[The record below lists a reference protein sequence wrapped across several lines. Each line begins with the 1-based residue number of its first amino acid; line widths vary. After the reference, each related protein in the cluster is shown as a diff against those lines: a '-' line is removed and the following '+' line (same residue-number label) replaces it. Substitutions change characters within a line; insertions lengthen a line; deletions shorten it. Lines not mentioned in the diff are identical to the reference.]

1 MNRIL
6 TLVATAAF
14 ALSFASCSDT
24 INDEKASSNGLPKH
38 ELTVNVGSPETR
50 SLKVDN
56 NKVVSYWEDGENFL
70 VYQVTNP
77 DTRLTSYSFLNPS
90 GLPSGAKSA
99 RLRGEIEGALAKG
112 QELAF
117 LYPGSALQT
126 NMQGSVRSMQRS
138 EDTDV
143 YKIIEPMELE
153 DGEYVP
159 SKKPSLR
166 LGVNISQ
173 QEGTLTSLGK
183 LYDLQYGRAAVT
195 DLKDGKATAT
205 VNSMSRKVAIW
216 AISFKDKDAN
226 ALFTNIDYVAILGV
240 KPTGQLDLKTGNW
253 VDNGQEGTGTV
264 TLAKKDGSKMNGSNT
279 FYAAIIP
286 GTYTDVTVMVAA
298 NNKYYIAKV
307 KNGKQFKEG
316 EIYTNK
322 SVPVSAKETDKP
334 YVEVAG
340 VQWAKGNFIHYKDK
354 ATNQEYWGI
363 APAQWWIS
371 RYADIEQRNG
381 VSVVG
386 SQFFKDGYED
396 NVNDIDLF
404 RYGAIKEALNLTSDN
419 GKSMWGNKS
428 LAQKLYTGV
437 LPGAAETTNKAQAVT
452 GDIVWYYTSEKH
464 NKYRMPSKTELASLL
479 DVNSWAAYC
488 YTDKGNKVYGMYFCD
503 VKPGKTA
510 VKATKL
516 NFKKSFYNLPDVTQE
531 VRLGHGLFLPLNGS
545 RAMAAGLRQ
554 YVRYRDLT
562 SRRLVAP
569 YSLYMA
575 ADMSGT
581 LLENMELVMGDSFR
595 MQHSNMTQGK
605 TIRPVFVSTD
615 KQKDTFAPFEGI
627 R

>member
-24 INDEKASSNGLPKH
+24 INDEKASNNGLPKH

-50 SLKVDN
+50 SLKVAN

-70 VYQVTNP
+70 VYQVTKP
-77 DTRLTSYSFLNPS
+77 DTRLTEYSYLSPL
-90 GLPSGAKSA
+90 GLSGAVKSA
-99 RLRGEIEGALAKG
+99 RLRGEISGNLAKG

-117 LYPGSALQT
+117 LYPGDALKT
-126 NMQGSVRSMQRS
+126 NMQGSVRSSVRS

-173 QEGTLTSLGK
+173 QEGTLESLGK

-195 DLKDGKATAT
+195 ELKDGKATAT

-226 ALFTNIDYVAILGV
+226 ALFTNIDYVAVIGV

-253 VDNGQEGTGTV
+253 IDNGQEGTGTV
-264 TLAKKDGSKMNGSNT
+264 TLAKKDGSKMNGSDT
-279 FYAAIIP
+279 FYAAILP

-334 YVEVAG
+334 YVSVAG

-371 RYADIEQRNG
+371 RYADIEQRDG
-381 VSVVG
+381 ASVVG
-386 SQFFKDGYED
+386 SQFFKDGYKD
-396 NVNDIDLF
+396 SADDLDLF
-404 RYGAIKEALNLTSDN
+404 RYGSIQTALDLATDK
-419 GKSMWGNKS
+419 GKSLGTNKS
-428 LAQKLYTGV
+428 LIQKWYTSDGI
-437 LPGAAETTNKAQAVT
+437 LAGETTNRNQANA
-452 GDIVWYYTSEKH
+452 GDIVWYHTSVKH
-464 NKYRMPSKTELASLL
+464 NKYRMPSKTELAGLL

-503 VKPGKTA
+503 PKPGQPV
-510 VKATKL
+510 VKASKL
-516 NFKKSFYNLPDVTQE
+516 NFKKSLYNLPDVTHE
-531 VRLGHGLFLPLNGS
+531 VRLGHGLFLPLNGN
-545 RAMAAGLRQ
+545 RGMAAGLRDK
-554 YVRYRDLT
+554 VRFRDLT
-562 SRRLVAP
+562 SRRGIAP
-569 YSLYMA
+569 YSLYMSG
-575 ADMSGT
+575 DMGA
-581 LLENMELVMGDSFR
+581 LLTNWELVMGDSFQ
-595 MQHSNMTQGK
+595 MQATNFTQGK

>member
-24 INDEKASSNGLPKH
+24 INDEKASNNGLPKH

-50 SLKVDN
+50 SLKLDN
-56 NKVVSYWEDGENFL
+56 NKAVSYWEDGENFL

-77 DTRLTSYSFLNPS
+77 DTRLTSYSFLSPS

-99 RLRGEIEGALAKG
+99 RLRGDISGNLAKG

-117 LYPGSALQT
+117 LYPGIALQT

-138 EDTDV
+138 EDTEV
-143 YKIIEPMELE
+143 YKIIEPMEK
-153 DGEYVP
+153 DGDEYVP

-173 QEGTLTSLGK
+173 QEGTLESLGK

-195 DLKDGKATAT
+195 ELKDGKATAT
-205 VNSMSRKVAIW
+205 VNKMSRKVAIW
-216 AISFKDKDAN
+216 AISFKNKDDN
-226 ALFTNIDYVAILGV
+226 SLFTNIDYVAVVGV

-253 VDNGQEGTGTV
+253 VDNGHEGTGTV
-264 TLAKKDGSKMNGSNT
+264 TLAKKDGSKMNGSDT
-279 FYAAIIP
+279 FYAAILP

-334 YVEVAG
+334 YVTVAN

-354 ATNQEYWGI
+354 ATNKEYWGI

-371 RYADIEQRNG
+371 RYADIEQRDG
-381 VSVVG
+381 ALVVG
-386 SQFFKDGYED
+386 SQFFKDGYKD
-396 NVNDIDLF
+396 SADDLDLF
-404 RYGAIKEALNLTSDN
+404 RYGSIQTALDLATDK
-419 GKSMWGNKS
+419 GKSLGPNKS
-428 LAQKLYTGV
+428 LIQKWYTGDR
-437 LPGAAETTNKAQAVT
+437 LLAGETTNRSQANA

-464 NKYRMPSKTELASLL
+464 NKYRMPKKEELEGLL
-479 DVNSWAAYC
+479 NVNSWAAYC
-488 YTDKGNKVYGMYFCD
+488 YTDKGNKVYGMYFTD
-503 VKPGKTA
+503 VKPGQPV

-516 NFKKSFYNLPDVTQE
+516 NFKKSLYNLPDVTHE
-531 VRLGHGLFLPLNGS
+531 VRLGHGLFLPLNGN
-545 RAMAAGLRQ
+545 RGMAAGLRDK
-554 YVRYRDLT
+554 VRFRDLT
-562 SRRLVAP
+562 SRRGIAP
-569 YSLYMA
+569 YSLYM
-575 ADMSGT
+575 SGEMGA
-581 LLENMELVMGDSFR
+581 LLTNWELVMGDSFR
-595 MQHSNMTQGK
+595 MQATNFTQGK

>member
-24 INDEKASSNGLPKH
+24 INDEKASNNGLPKH

-50 SLKVDN
+50 SLKVAN

-77 DTRLTSYSFLNPS
+77 DTRLTEYSYLSPL
-90 GLPSGAKSA
+90 GLSGAVKSA
-99 RLRGEIEGALAKG
+99 RLRGEISGNLAKG

-117 LYPGSALQT
+117 LYPGNALKT
-126 NMQGSVRSMQRS
+126 NMQGSVRSSVRS

-173 QEGTLTSLGK
+173 QEGTLESLGK

-195 DLKDGKATAT
+195 ELKDGKATAT

-226 ALFTNIDYVAILGV
+226 ALFTNIDYVAVIGV

-253 VDNGQEGTGTV
+253 IDNGQEGTGTV
-264 TLAKKDGSKMNGSNT
+264 TLAKKDGSKMNGSDT

-307 KNGKQFKEG
+307 KNGKEFKEG

-340 VQWAKGNFIHYKDK
+340 VKWAKGNFIHYKDK
-354 ATNQEYWGI
+354 ATNKEYWGV

-371 RYADIEQRNG
+371 RYADQGQGDNG
-381 VSVVG
+381 TVIG
-386 SQFFKDGYED
+386 SQFFKENYKDD
-396 NVNDIDLF
+396 VNDIDLF
-404 RYGAIKEALNLTSDN
+404 RYGAIKEALNLTSDK
-419 GKSMWGNKS
+419 GKSMPTNKG
-428 LAQKLYTGV
+428 LVQKWYKGDGML
-437 LPGAAETTNKAQAVT
+437 AAETTDRSQAVT
-452 GDIVWYYTSEKH
+452 GDIVWYYTYNNH
-464 NKYRMPSKTELASLL
+464 NKYRMPQKSELAGLL
-479 DVNSWAAYC
+479 NVNSWAAYC

-503 VKPGKTA
+503 PKPGQPV
-510 VKATKL
+510 VKASKL
-516 NFKKSFYNLPDVTQE
+516 NFKKSLYNLPDVTHE
-531 VRLGHGLFLPLNGS
+531 VRLGHGLFLPLNGN
-545 RAMAAGLRQ
+545 RGMAAGLRDK
-554 YVRYRDLT
+554 VRFRDLT
-562 SRRLVAP
+562 SRRGIAP
-569 YSLYMA
+569 YSLYMSG
-575 ADMSGT
+575 DMGA
-581 LLENMELVMGDSFR
+581 LLTNWELVMGDSFQ
-595 MQHSNMTQGK
+595 MQATNFTQGK

>member
-24 INDEKASSNGLPKH
+24 INDEKASNNGLPKY

-50 SLKVDN
+50 SLKVEN

-77 DTRLTSYSFLNPS
+77 DTRLTSYSFLSPS
-90 GLPSGAKSA
+90 GLPSGAKNA
-99 RLRGEIEGALAKG
+99 RLKGEISGDLVKG

-117 LYPGSALQT
+117 LYPGNALQT

-143 YKIIEPMELE
+143 YKIIEPMEK
-153 DGEYVP
+153 DGDEYVP

-173 QEGTLTSLGK
+173 QEGTLESLGK

-195 DLKDGKATAT
+195 ELKDGKATAT
-205 VNSMSRKVAIW
+205 VNKMNRKVAIW
-216 AISFKDKDAN
+216 AISFKNKDAN
-226 ALFTNIDYVAILGV
+226 ALFTNIDYVAVVGV

-264 TLAKKDGSKMNGSNT
+264 TLAKKDGSKMNGSDT

-307 KNGKQFKEG
+307 KNGKEFKEG

-340 VQWAKGNFIHYKDK
+340 VKWAKGNFIHYKDK
-354 ATNQEYWGI
+354 ATNKEYWGI

-371 RYADIEQRNG
+371 RYADIEQRDG
-381 VSVVG
+381 ASVVG
-386 SQFFKDGYED
+386 SQFFKEGYTD
-396 NVNDIDLF
+396 NVNDLDLF
-404 RYGAIKEALNLTSDN
+404 RYGAIKEALNLTSAS
-419 GKSMWGNKS
+419 GKSTPLNNTLTQKWFKGENLTAAEVSNKS
-428 LAQKLYTGV
+428 
-437 LPGAAETTNKAQAVT
+437 QAVA
-452 GDIVWYYTSEKH
+452 GDIVWYYTSENH
-464 NKYRMPSKTELASLL
+464 NKYRMPSRTDLAGLL
-479 DVNSWAAYC
+479 NVNSWAAYC

-531 VRLGHGLFLPLNGS
+531 VRLGHGLFLPLTGN
-545 RAMAAGLRQ
+545 RAMVAGGRDK
-554 YVRYRDLT
+554 VRFRDLT
-562 SRRLVAP
+562 ARRLVSP

-575 ADMSGT
+575 GDIKG
-581 LLENMELVMGDSFR
+581 LLNNWELVMGDSFG
-595 MQHSNMTQGK
+595 MQASNISQGK
-605 TIRPVFVSTD
+605 TIRPVLVSTD
-615 KQKDTFAPFEGI
+615 NQKDTFAPFEGI

>member
-24 INDEKASSNGLPKH
+24 INDEKVSSNGLPKY

-50 SLKVDN
+50 SLKVEN
-56 NKVVSYWEDGENFL
+56 NKVVSYWENGENFL
-70 VYQVTNP
+70 VYQVTSP
-77 DTRLTSYSFLNPS
+77 DTRLTEYSYLSPS
-90 GLPSGAKSA
+90 GLSGAVKSA
-99 RLRGEIEGALAKG
+99 RLRGEISGNLAKG

-117 LYPGSALQT
+117 LYPGNALKT
-126 NMQGSVRSMQRS
+126 NMQGSVRSSVRS

-173 QEGTLTSLGK
+173 QEGTLESLGK

-195 DLKDGKATAT
+195 EMTNGKATAT

-216 AISFKDKDAN
+216 AISFKNKDNN

-264 TLAKKDGSKMNGSNT
+264 TLAKKDGSKMNGSDT

-307 KNGKQFKEG
+307 KNGKEFKEG

-371 RYADIEQRNG
+371 RYADQGEGDKGTVI
-381 VSVVG
+381 G
-386 SQFFKDGYED
+386 SQFFKDGYTD
-396 NVNDIDLF
+396 DVNDIDLF
-404 RYGAIKEALNLTSDN
+404 RFGAIEEALNLNSDK
-419 GKSMWGNKS
+419 GKSLWTNGSMV
-428 LAQKLYTGV
+428 QKLYKGDG
-437 LPGAAETTNKAQAVT
+437 PAAAQTTNKAQAVA
-452 GDIVWYYTSEKH
+452 GYIVCYYTS
-464 NKYRMPSKTELASLL
+464 
-479 DVNSWAAYC
+479 
-488 YTDKGNKVYGMYFCD
+488 
-503 VKPGKTA
+503 
-510 VKATKL
+510 
-516 NFKKSFYNLPDVTQE
+516 
-531 VRLGHGLFLPLNGS
+531 
-545 RAMAAGLRQ
+545 
-554 YVRYRDLT
+554 
-562 SRRLVAP
+562 
-569 YSLYMA
+569 
-575 ADMSGT
+575 
-581 LLENMELVMGDSFR
+581 
-595 MQHSNMTQGK
+595 
-605 TIRPVFVSTD
+605 
-615 KQKDTFAPFEGI
+615 
-627 R
+627 

>member
-24 INDEKASSNGLPKH
+24 INDEKASSNGLPKY

-50 SLKVDN
+50 SLKVEN
-56 NKVVSYWEDGENFL
+56 NKVVSYWENGENFL
-70 VYQVTNP
+70 VYQVTSP
-77 DTRLTSYSFLNPS
+77 DTRLTEYSYLSPL
-90 GLPSGAKSA
+90 GLSGAVKSA
-99 RLRGEIEGALAKG
+99 RLRGEISGSLAKG

-117 LYPGSALQT
+117 LYPGNALKT
-126 NMQGSVRSMQRS
+126 NMQGSVRSSVRS

-143 YKIIEPMELE
+143 YKIIEPMEK
-153 DGEYVP
+153 DGDEYVP

-166 LGVNISQ
+166 LGVNVSQ
-173 QEGTLTSLGK
+173 QEGTLESLGK

-195 DLKDGKATAT
+195 EMTNGKATAT

-216 AISFKDKDAN
+216 AISFKNKDNN

-264 TLAKKDGSKMNGSNT
+264 TLAKKDGSKMNGSDT

-307 KNGKQFKEG
+307 KNGKEFKEG

-340 VQWAKGNFIHYKDK
+340 VKWAKGNFIHYKDK
-354 ATNQEYWGI
+354 ATNKEYWGV

-371 RYADIEQRNG
+371 RYADQGQGDNG
-381 VSVVG
+381 TVIG
-386 SQFFKDGYED
+386 SQFFKENYKDD
-396 NVNDIDLF
+396 VNDIDLF
-404 RYGAIKEALNLTSDN
+404 RYGAIKEALNLTSDK
-419 GKSMWGNKS
+419 GKSMPTNKG
-428 LAQKLYTGV
+428 LVQKWYKGDGML
-437 LPGAAETTNKAQAVT
+437 AAETTDRSQAVT
-452 GDIVWYYTSEKH
+452 GDIVWYYTYNNH
-464 NKYRMPSKTELASLL
+464 NKYRMPQKSELAGLL
-479 DVNSWAAYC
+479 NVNSWAAYC

-503 VKPGKTA
+503 PKPGQTA

-531 VRLGHGLFLPLNGS
+531 VRLGHGLFLPLNGN
-545 RAMAAGLRQ
+545 RAIASDK
-554 YVRYRDLT
+554 VRFRDLG
-562 SRRLVAP
+562 SRRLISP
-569 YSLYMA
+569 YSLYV
-575 ADMSGT
+575 SGDIGA
-581 LLENMELVMGDSFR
+581 LLQTWELVMGDSFR
-595 MQHSNMTQGK
+595 MQTTQHSQAK

-615 KQKDTFAPFEGI
+615 NQKDTFAPFDGI

>member
-24 INDEKASSNGLPKH
+24 INDEKASNNGLPKH

-50 SLKVDN
+50 SLKVAN

-77 DTRLTSYSFLNPS
+77 DTRLTEYSYLSPL
-90 GLPSGAKSA
+90 GLSGAVKSA
-99 RLRGEIEGALAKG
+99 RLRGEISGNLAKG

-117 LYPGSALQT
+117 LYPGNALKT
-126 NMQGSVRSMQRS
+126 NMQGSVRSSVRS

-173 QEGTLTSLGK
+173 QEGTLESLGK

-195 DLKDGKATAT
+195 ELKDGKATAT

-226 ALFTNIDYVAILGV
+226 ALFTNIDYVAVIGV

-253 VDNGQEGTGTV
+253 IDNGQEGTGTV
-264 TLAKKDGSKMNGSNT
+264 TLAKKDGSKMNGSDT

-334 YVEVAG
+334 YVSVAG

-354 ATNQEYWGI
+354 ATNKEYWGI

-371 RYADIEQRNG
+371 RYADIEQRDG
-381 VSVVG
+381 ASVVG
-386 SQFFKDGYED
+386 SQFFKDGYKD
-396 NVNDIDLF
+396 SADDLDLF
-404 RYGAIKEALNLTSDN
+404 RYGSIQTALDLATDK
-419 GKSMWGNKS
+419 GKSLGTNKS
-428 LAQKLYTGV
+428 LIQKWYTSDGI
-437 LPGAAETTNKAQAVT
+437 LAGETTNRNQANA
-452 GDIVWYYTSEKH
+452 GDIVWYHTSVKH
-464 NKYRMPSKTELASLL
+464 NKYRMPSKTELAGLL

-503 VKPGKTA
+503 PKPGQPV
-510 VKATKL
+510 VKASKL
-516 NFKKSFYNLPDVTQE
+516 NFKKSLYNLPDVTHE
-531 VRLGHGLFLPLNGS
+531 VRLGHGLFLPLNGN
-545 RAMAAGLRQ
+545 RGMAAGLRDK
-554 YVRYRDLT
+554 VRFRDLT
-562 SRRLVAP
+562 SRRGIAP
-569 YSLYMA
+569 YSLYMSG
-575 ADMSGT
+575 DMGA
-581 LLENMELVMGDSFR
+581 LLTNWELVMGDSFQ
-595 MQHSNMTQGK
+595 MQATNFTQGK

-615 KQKDTFAPFEGI
+615 NQKDTFAPFDGI

>member
-24 INDEKASSNGLPKH
+24 INDEKASNNGLPKH

-50 SLKVDN
+50 SLKVAN

-77 DTRLTSYSFLNPS
+77 DTRLTEYSYLSPL
-90 GLPSGAKSA
+90 GLSGAVKNA
-99 RLRGEIEGALAKG
+99 RLRGEISGNLAKG

-117 LYPGSALQT
+117 LYPGNALKT
-126 NMQGSVRSMQRS
+126 NMQGSVRSSVRS

-173 QEGTLTSLGK
+173 QEGTLESLGK

-195 DLKDGKATAT
+195 ELKDGKATAT

-226 ALFTNIDYVAILGV
+226 ALFTNIDYVAVIGV

-253 VDNGQEGTGTV
+253 IDNGQEGTGTV
-264 TLAKKDGSKMNGSNT
+264 TLAKKDGSKMNGSDT

-334 YVEVAG
+334 YVSVAG

-354 ATNQEYWGI
+354 ATNKEYWGI

-371 RYADIEQRNG
+371 RYADIEQRDG
-381 VSVVG
+381 ASVVG
-386 SQFFKDGYED
+386 SQFFKDGYKD
-396 NVNDIDLF
+396 SADDLDLF
-404 RYGAIKEALNLTSDN
+404 RYGSIQTALDLATDK
-419 GKSMWGNKS
+419 GKSLGTNKS
-428 LAQKLYTGV
+428 LIQKWYTSDGI
-437 LPGAAETTNKAQAVT
+437 LAGETTNRNQANA
-452 GDIVWYYTSEKH
+452 GDIVWYHTSVKH
-464 NKYRMPSKTELASLL
+464 NKYRMPSKTELAGLL

-503 VKPGKTA
+503 PKPGQPV
-510 VKATKL
+510 VKASKL
-516 NFKKSFYNLPDVTQE
+516 NFKKSLYNLPDVTHE
-531 VRLGHGLFLPLNGS
+531 VRLGHGLFLPLNGN
-545 RAMAAGLRQ
+545 RGMAAGLRDK
-554 YVRYRDLT
+554 VRFRDLT
-562 SRRLVAP
+562 SRRGIAP
-569 YSLYMA
+569 YSLYMSG
-575 ADMSGT
+575 DMGA
-581 LLENMELVMGDSFR
+581 LLTNWELVMGDSFQ
-595 MQHSNMTQGK
+595 MQATNFTQGK

>member
-24 INDEKASSNGLPKH
+24 INDEKVSSNGLPKY

-50 SLKVDN
+50 SLKVEN
-56 NKVVSYWEDGENFL
+56 NKVVSYWENGENFL
-70 VYQVTNP
+70 VYQVTSP
-77 DTRLTSYSFLNPS
+77 DTRLTEYSYLSPS
-90 GLPSGAKSA
+90 GLSGAVKSA
-99 RLRGEIEGALAKG
+99 RLRGEISGNLAKG

-117 LYPGSALQT
+117 LYPGNALKT
-126 NMQGSVRSMQRS
+126 NMQGSVRSSVRS

-173 QEGTLTSLGK
+173 QEGTLESLGK

-195 DLKDGKATAT
+195 EMTNGKATAT

-216 AISFKDKDAN
+216 AISFKNKDNN

-264 TLAKKDGSKMNGSNT
+264 TLAKKDGSKMNGSDT

-307 KNGKQFKEG
+307 KNGKEFKEG

-322 SVPVSAKETDKP
+322 SVPVSAEETDKP

-371 RYADIEQRNG
+371 RYADKEQRDG
-381 VSVVG
+381 VPVVG
-386 SQFFKDGYED
+386 SQFFKDGYTD
-396 NVNDIDLF
+396 NVNDVDLF
-404 RYGAIKEALNLTSDN
+404 RYGAITEALNLTSDK
-419 GKSMWGNKS
+419 GKSMRTNKG
-428 LAQKLYTGV
+428 LVQKWYEGD
-437 LPGAAETTNKAQAVT
+437 GMYAAETTNKAQAVA
-452 GDIVWYYTSEKH
+452 GDIVWYYTYNNH
-464 NKYRMPSKTELASLL
+464 NKYRMPQKSELAGLL

-503 VKPGKTA
+503 PKPGQPV

-545 RAMAAGLRQ
+545 RAMAVGLRDK
-554 YVRYRDLT
+554 VRYRDLT
-562 SRRLVAP
+562 SHRVVSP
-569 YSLYMA
+569 YSLYMSG
-575 ADMSGT
+575 DVGT
-581 LLENMELVMGDSFR
+581 LLNNWELVMGDSFG
-595 MQHSNMTQGK
+595 MQLSNITQGK

-615 KQKDTFAPFEGI
+615 NQKDTFAPFNGI

>member
-24 INDEKASSNGLPKH
+24 INDEKVSSNGLPKY

-50 SLKVDN
+50 SLKVEN
-56 NKVVSYWEDGENFL
+56 NKVVSYWENGENFL
-70 VYQVTNP
+70 VYQVTSP
-77 DTRLTSYSFLNPS
+77 DTRLTEYSYLSPS
-90 GLPSGAKSA
+90 GLSGAVKSA
-99 RLRGEIEGALAKG
+99 RLRGEISGNLAKG

-117 LYPGSALQT
+117 LYPGNALKT
-126 NMQGSVRSMQRS
+126 NMQGSVRSSVRS

-173 QEGTLTSLGK
+173 QEGTLESLGK

-195 DLKDGKATAT
+195 EMTNGKATAT

-216 AISFKDKDAN
+216 AISFKNKDNN

-264 TLAKKDGSKMNGSNT
+264 TLAKKDGSKMNGSDT

-307 KNGKQFKEG
+307 KNGKEFKEG

-340 VQWAKGNFIHYKDK
+340 VKWAKGNFIHYKDK
-354 ATNQEYWGI
+354 ATNKEYWGV

-371 RYADIEQRNG
+371 RYADQGQGDNG
-381 VSVVG
+381 TVIG
-386 SQFFKDGYED
+386 SQFFKENYKDD
-396 NVNDIDLF
+396 VNDIDLF
-404 RYGAIKEALNLTSDN
+404 RYGAIKEALNLTSDK
-419 GKSMWGNKS
+419 GKSMPTNKG
-428 LAQKLYTGV
+428 LVQKWYKGDGML
-437 LPGAAETTNKAQAVT
+437 AAETTDRSQAVT

-464 NKYRMPSKTELASLL
+464 NKYRMPQKSKLAGLL
-479 DVNSWAAYC
+479 NVNSWAAYC

-503 VKPGKTA
+503 PKPGQTA

-531 VRLGHGLFLPLNGS
+531 VRLGHGLFLPLNGN
-545 RAMAAGLRQ
+545 RAIASDK
-554 YVRYRDLT
+554 VRFRDLG
-562 SRRLVAP
+562 SRRLISP
-569 YSLYMA
+569 YSLYV
-575 ADMSGT
+575 SGDIGA
-581 LLENMELVMGDSFR
+581 LLQTWELVMGDSFR
-595 MQHSNMTQGK
+595 MQTTQHSQGK

-615 KQKDTFAPFEGI
+615 NQKDTFAPFDGI

>member
-24 INDEKASSNGLPKH
+24 INDEKVSSNGLPKY
-38 ELTVNVGSPETR
+38 ELTVNVGSPATR
-50 SLKVDN
+50 SLKVEN
-56 NKVVSYWEDGENFL
+56 NKVVSYWENGENFL
-70 VYQVTNP
+70 VYQVTSP
-77 DTRLTSYSFLNPS
+77 DTRLTEYSYLSPS
-90 GLPSGAKSA
+90 GLPSGAKNA
-99 RLRGEIEGALAKG
+99 RLKGEISGDLVKG

-117 LYPGSALQT
+117 LYPGNALKT
-126 NMQGSVRSMQRS
+126 NMQGAVRSSVRS

-166 LGVNISQ
+166 LGVNVSQ
-173 QEGTLTSLGK
+173 QEGSLESLGK

-195 DLKDGKATAT
+195 ELKDGKATAT
-205 VNSMSRKVAIW
+205 VEKMSRKVAIW

-226 ALFTNIDYVAILGV
+226 ALFGNIDYVAILGV

-264 TLAKKDGSKMNGSNT
+264 TLAQKDGSKMNGSNT

-307 KNGKQFKEG
+307 KNGKEFKEG

-386 SQFFKDGYED
+386 SQFFKDGYKD
-396 NVNDIDLF
+396 SADDLDLF
-404 RYGAIKEALNLTSDN
+404 RYGAITEALNLTSDK
-419 GKSMWGNKS
+419 GKSLGTNGSLIQKWYKS
-428 LAQKLYTGV
+428 DGILAG
-437 LPGAAETTNKAQAVT
+437 ETTNRNQANA

-464 NKYRMPSKTELASLL
+464 NKYRMPSKTELAGLL
-479 DVNSWAAYC
+479 NVNSWAAYC

-531 VRLGHGLFLPLNGS
+531 VRLGHGLFLPLNGN
-545 RAMAAGLRQ
+545 RDMTIGLRDK
-554 YVRYRDLT
+554 VRFRDLT
-562 SRRLVAP
+562 SRRLIAP
-569 YSLYMA
+569 YSLYMSG
-575 ADMSGT
+575 DMGA
-581 LLENMELVMGDSFR
+581 LLTNWELVMGDSFQ
-595 MQHSNMTQGK
+595 MQTTNYTQGK

-615 KQKDTFAPFEGI
+615 DQKDTFVPFEGI

>member
-24 INDEKASSNGLPKH
+24 INDEKVSSNGLPKY
-38 ELTVNVGSPETR
+38 ELTVNVGSPATR
-50 SLKVDN
+50 SLKVEN
-56 NKVVSYWEDGENFL
+56 NKVVSYWENGENFL
-70 VYQVTNP
+70 VYQVTSP
-77 DTRLTSYSFLNPS
+77 DTRLTEYSYLSPS
-90 GLPSGAKSA
+90 GLSGAVKSA
-99 RLRGEIEGALAKG
+99 RLRGEISGNLAKG

-117 LYPGSALQT
+117 LYPGNALKT
-126 NMQGSVRSMQRS
+126 NMQGSVRSSVRS

-173 QEGTLTSLGK
+173 QEGTLESLGK

-195 DLKDGKATAT
+195 EMTNGKATAT

-216 AISFKDKDAN
+216 AISFKNKDNN

-264 TLAKKDGSKMNGSNT
+264 TLAQKDGSKMNGSAT
-279 FYAAIIP
+279 FYAAILP
-286 GTYTDVTVMVAA
+286 GRYTDVTVMVAA

-307 KNGKQFKEG
+307 KNGKEFKEG

-340 VQWAKGNFIHYKDK
+340 VKWAKGNFIHYKDK
-354 ATNQEYWGI
+354 ATNKEYWGV

-371 RYADIEQRNG
+371 RYADQGQGDNG
-381 VSVVG
+381 TVIG
-386 SQFFKDGYED
+386 SQFFKENYKDD
-396 NVNDIDLF
+396 VNDIDLF
-404 RYGAIKEALNLTSDN
+404 RYGAIKEALNLTSDK
-419 GKSMWGNKS
+419 GKSMPTNKG
-428 LAQKLYTGV
+428 LVQKWYKGDGRL
-437 LPGAAETTNKAQAVT
+437 AAETTDRSQAVT
-452 GDIVWYYTSEKH
+452 GDIVWYYTYNNH
-464 NKYRMPSKTELASLL
+464 NKYRMPQKSELAGLL
-479 DVNSWAAYC
+479 NVNSWAAYC

-503 VKPGKTA
+503 PKPGQTA

-516 NFKKSFYNLPDVTQE
+516 NFKKSFYNLPDVTEE
-531 VRLGHGLFLPLNGS
+531 VRLGHGLFLPLNGN
-545 RAMAAGLRQ
+545 RAIASDK
-554 YVRYRDLT
+554 VRFRDLG
-562 SRRLVAP
+562 SRRLISP
-569 YSLYMA
+569 YSLYV
-575 ADMSGT
+575 SGDIGA
-581 LLENMELVMGDSFR
+581 LLQTWELVMGDSFR
-595 MQHSNMTQGK
+595 MQTTQHSQGK

-615 KQKDTFAPFEGI
+615 NQKDTFAPFDGI

>member
-24 INDEKASSNGLPKH
+24 INDEKASSNGLPKY

-50 SLKVDN
+50 SLKVEN
-56 NKVVSYWEDGENFL
+56 NKVVSYWENGENFL
-70 VYQVTNP
+70 VYQVTSP
-77 DTRLTSYSFLNPS
+77 DTRLTEYSYLSPS
-90 GLPSGAKSA
+90 GLSGAVKSA
-99 RLRGEIEGALAKG
+99 RLRGEISGNLAKG

-117 LYPGSALQT
+117 LYPGDALKT
-126 NMQGSVRSMQRS
+126 NMQGSVRSSVRS

-173 QEGTLTSLGK
+173 QEGTLESLGK

-195 DLKDGKATAT
+195 EMTNGKATAT

-216 AISFKDKDAN
+216 AISFKNKDNN

-264 TLAKKDGSKMNGSNT
+264 TLAKKDGSKMNGSDT

-354 ATNQEYWGI
+354 ATNKEYWGI

-371 RYADIEQRNG
+371 RYADIEQRDG
-381 VSVVG
+381 ASVVG
-386 SQFFKDGYED
+386 SQFFKDGYKD
-396 NVNDIDLF
+396 SADDLDLF
-404 RYGAIKEALNLTSDN
+404 RYGSIQTALDLATDK
-419 GKSMWGNKS
+419 GKSLGTNKS
-428 LAQKLYTGV
+428 LIQKWYTSDGI
-437 LPGAAETTNKAQAVT
+437 LAGETTNRNQANA
-452 GDIVWYYTSEKH
+452 GDIVWYHTSVKH
-464 NKYRMPSKTELASLL
+464 NKYRMPSKTELAGLL

-503 VKPGKTA
+503 PKPGQPV
-510 VKATKL
+510 VKASKL
-516 NFKKSFYNLPDVTQE
+516 NFKKSLYNLPDVTHE
-531 VRLGHGLFLPLNGS
+531 VRLGHGLFLPLNGN
-545 RAMAAGLRQ
+545 RGMAAGLRDK
-554 YVRYRDLT
+554 VRFRDLT
-562 SRRLVAP
+562 SRRGIAP
-569 YSLYMA
+569 YSLYMSG
-575 ADMSGT
+575 DMGA
-581 LLENMELVMGDSFR
+581 LLTNWELVMGDSFQ
-595 MQHSNMTQGK
+595 MQATNFTQGK

>member
-24 INDEKASSNGLPKH
+24 INDEKASSNGLPKY

-50 SLKVDN
+50 SLKVEN
-56 NKVVSYWEDGENFL
+56 NKVVSYWENGENFL
-70 VYQVTNP
+70 VYQVTSP
-77 DTRLTSYSFLNPS
+77 DTRLTEYSYLSPS
-90 GLPSGAKSA
+90 GLSGAVKSA
-99 RLRGEIEGALAKG
+99 RLRGEISGNLAKG

-117 LYPGSALQT
+117 LYPGNALKT
-126 NMQGSVRSMQRS
+126 NMQGSVRSSVRS

-143 YKIIEPMELE
+143 YKIIEPMEK
-153 DGEYVP
+153 DGDEYVP

-166 LGVNISQ
+166 LGVNVSQ
-173 QEGTLTSLGK
+173 QEGTLESLGK

-195 DLKDGKATAT
+195 EMTNGKATAT

-216 AISFKDKDAN
+216 AISFKNKDNN

-264 TLAKKDGSKMNGSNT
+264 TLAQKDGSKMNGSAT
-279 FYAAIIP
+279 FYAAILP

-307 KNGKQFKEG
+307 KNGKEFKEG

-340 VQWAKGNFIHYKDK
+340 VKWAKGNFIHYKDK
-354 ATNQEYWGI
+354 ATNKEYWGV

-371 RYADIEQRNG
+371 RYADQGQGDNG
-381 VSVVG
+381 TVIG
-386 SQFFKDGYED
+386 SQFFKENYKDD
-396 NVNDIDLF
+396 VNDIDLF
-404 RYGAIKEALNLTSDN
+404 RYGAIKEALNLTSDK
-419 GKSMWGNKS
+419 GKSMPTNKG
-428 LAQKLYTGV
+428 LVQKWYKGDGML
-437 LPGAAETTNKAQAVT
+437 AAETTDRSQAVT
-452 GDIVWYYTSEKH
+452 GDIVWYYTYNNH
-464 NKYRMPSKTELASLL
+464 NKYRMPQKSELAGLL
-479 DVNSWAAYC
+479 NVNSWAAYC

-503 VKPGKTA
+503 PKPGQSA

-531 VRLGHGLFLPLNGS
+531 VRLGHGLFLPLNGN
-545 RAMAAGLRQ
+545 RAIASDK
-554 YVRYRDLT
+554 VRFRDLG
-562 SRRLVAP
+562 SRRLISP
-569 YSLYMA
+569 YSLYV
-575 ADMSGT
+575 SGDIGA
-581 LLENMELVMGDSFR
+581 LLQTWELVMGDSFR
-595 MQHSNMTQGK
+595 MQTTQHSQAK

-615 KQKDTFAPFEGI
+615 NQKDTFAPFDGI

>member
-24 INDEKASSNGLPKH
+24 INDEKASNNGLPKY

-50 SLKVDN
+50 SLKLDN

-99 RLRGEIEGALAKG
+99 RLRGDISGNLAKG

-117 LYPGSALQT
+117 LYPGIALQT

-138 EDTDV
+138 EDTEV
-143 YKIIEPMELE
+143 YKIIEPMEK
-153 DGEYVP
+153 DGDEYVP

-173 QEGTLTSLGK
+173 QEGTLESLGK

-195 DLKDGKATAT
+195 ELKDGKATAT
-205 VNSMSRKVAIW
+205 VNKMSRKVAIW
-216 AISFKDKDAN
+216 AISFKNKDDN
-226 ALFTNIDYVAILGV
+226 SLFTNIDYVAVVGV
-240 KPTGQLDLKTGNW
+240 KPTGQLDLKTGDW
-253 VDNGQEGTGTV
+253 VDNGHEGTGTV

-279 FYAAIIP
+279 FYAAILP

-316 EIYTNK
+316 EIYTSK

-334 YVEVAG
+334 YVTVAN

-354 ATNQEYWGI
+354 ATNKEYWGI

-371 RYADIEQRNG
+371 RYADIEQRDG
-381 VSVVG
+381 ALVVG
-386 SQFFKDGYED
+386 SQFFKEGYKD
-396 NVNDIDLF
+396 NADDLDLF
-404 RYGAIKEALNLTSDN
+404 RYGSIQTALDLATDK
-419 GKSMWGNKS
+419 GKSLGPNKS
-428 LAQKLYTGV
+428 LIQKWYTGDR
-437 LPGAAETTNKAQAVT
+437 LLAGETTNRSQANA

-464 NKYRMPSKTELASLL
+464 NKYRMPKKEELEGLL
-479 DVNSWAAYC
+479 NVNSWAAYC
-488 YTDKGNKVYGMYFCD
+488 YTDKGNKVYGMYFTD
-503 VKPGKTA
+503 VKPGQPV

-516 NFKKSFYNLPDVTQE
+516 NFKKSLYNLPDVTHE
-531 VRLGHGLFLPLNGS
+531 VRLGHGLFLPLNGN
-545 RAMAAGLRQ
+545 RGMAAGLRDK
-554 YVRYRDLT
+554 VRFRDLT
-562 SRRLVAP
+562 SRRGIAP
-569 YSLYMA
+569 YSLYM
-575 ADMSGT
+575 SGEMGA
-581 LLENMELVMGDSFR
+581 LLTNWELVMGDSFR
-595 MQHSNMTQGK
+595 MQATNFTQGK

>member
-24 INDEKASSNGLPKH
+24 INDEKASSNGLPKY

-70 VYQVTNP
+70 VYQVTSP
-77 DTRLTSYSFLNPS
+77 DTRLTKYSYLSPS

-99 RLRGEIEGALAKG
+99 RLRGAIDGSLAKG

-117 LYPGSALQT
+117 LYPGNALQT
-126 NMQGSVRSMQRS
+126 NMQGSVRSTVRS
-138 EDTDV
+138 EDTEV
-143 YKIIEPMELE
+143 YKIIEPMEK
-153 DGEYVP
+153 DGDEYVP

-166 LGVNISQ
+166 LGVNVSQ
-173 QEGTLTSLGK
+173 QEGTLESLGK

-195 DLKDGKATAT
+195 EMTNGKATAT

-216 AISFKDKDAN
+216 AISFKNKDNN
-226 ALFTNIDYVAILGV
+226 ALFGNIDYVAILGV

-264 TLAKKDGSKMNGSNT
+264 TLAKKDGSKMNGSST

-307 KNGKQFKEG
+307 KNGKEFKEG

-334 YVEVAG
+334 YVSVAG
-340 VQWAKGNFIHYKDK
+340 VKWANGNFIHYKDK
-354 ATNQEYWGI
+354 ATHKEYWGI

-371 RYADIEQRNG
+371 RYADQGEGDNG
-381 VSVVG
+381 TVIG
-386 SQFFKDGYED
+386 SQFFKENYKDD
-396 NVNDIDLF
+396 VNDIDLF
-404 RYGAIKEALNLTSDN
+404 RFGAIKEALNLNSQS
-419 GKSMWGNKS
+419 GKSLRTNGSMVQKWYKS
-428 LAQKLYTGV
+428 DGMF
-437 LPGAAETTNKAQAVT
+437 AAETTDRSQAVA
-452 GDIVWYYTSEKH
+452 GDIVWYYTSVNH
-464 NKYRMPSKTELASLL
+464 NKYRMPSKAELASLL

-488 YTDKGNKVYGMYFCD
+488 YTDKGNKVYGMYFTD

-531 VRLGHGLFLPLNGS
+531 VRLGHGLFLPLNGNRGMGS
-545 RAMAAGLRQ
+545 DK
-554 YVRYRDLT
+554 VRFRDLG
-562 SRRLVAP
+562 SRRLISP
-569 YSLYMA
+569 YSLYV
-575 ADMSGT
+575 SGEIGG
-581 LLENMELVMGDSFR
+581 LLQTWELVMGDSFR
-595 MQHSNMTQGK
+595 MQTTQHSQGK

-615 KQKDTFAPFEGI
+615 NQKDTFAPFNGI

>member
-14 ALSFASCSDT
+14 VLSFASCSDT
-24 INDEKASSNGLPKH
+24 INDEKVSNNGLPKY

-50 SLKVDN
+50 SLKVEN
-56 NKVVSYWEDGENFL
+56 NKVVSYWENGENFL
-70 VYQVTNP
+70 VYQVTSP
-77 DTRLTSYSFLNPS
+77 DTRLTEYSYLSPS
-90 GLPSGAKSA
+90 GLSGAVKSA
-99 RLRGEIEGALAKG
+99 RLRGEISGNLAKG

-117 LYPGSALQT
+117 LYPGNALKT
-126 NMQGSVRSMQRS
+126 NMQGSVRSSVRS

-173 QEGTLTSLGK
+173 QEGTLESLGK

-195 DLKDGKATAT
+195 EMTNGKATAT

-216 AISFKDKDAN
+216 AISFKNKDNN

-264 TLAKKDGSKMNGSNT
+264 TLATKDGSKMNGSDT

-307 KNGKQFKEG
+307 KNGKEFKEG

-340 VQWAKGNFIHYKDK
+340 VKWAKGNFIHYKDK
-354 ATNQEYWGI
+354 ATNKEYWGV

-371 RYADIEQRNG
+371 RYADQGQGDNG
-381 VSVVG
+381 TVVG
-386 SQFFKDGYED
+386 SQFFKDGYTD
-396 NVNDIDLF
+396 DVNDIDLF
-404 RYGAIKEALNLTSDN
+404 RFGAIKEALNLKSDK
-419 GKSMWGNKS
+419 GKSMPTNKG
-428 LAQKLYTGV
+428 LVQKWYKGDGML
-437 LPGAAETTNKAQAVT
+437 AAETTDRSQAVT
-452 GDIVWYYTSEKH
+452 GDIVWYYTYNNH
-464 NKYRMPSKTELASLL
+464 NKYRMPQKSELAGLL
-479 DVNSWAAYC
+479 NVNSWAAYC

-503 VKPGKTA
+503 PKPGQTA

-531 VRLGHGLFLPLNGS
+531 VRLGHGLFLPLNGN
-545 RAMAAGLRQ
+545 RAIASDK
-554 YVRYRDLT
+554 VRFRDLT
-562 SRRLVAP
+562 SRRLIAP
-569 YSLYMA
+569 YSLYV
-575 ADMSGT
+575 SGDIGA
-581 LLENMELVMGDSFR
+581 LLQTWELVMGDSFR
-595 MQHSNMTQGK
+595 MQTTQHSQAK

-615 KQKDTFAPFEGI
+615 NQKDTFAPFDGI

>member
-24 INDEKASSNGLPKH
+24 INDEKASSNGLPKY

-50 SLKVDN
+50 SLKVAN

-77 DTRLTSYSFLNPS
+77 DTRLTEYSYLSPL
-90 GLPSGAKSA
+90 GLSGAVKSA
-99 RLRGEIEGALAKG
+99 RLRGEISGNLAKG

-117 LYPGSALQT
+117 LYPGNALKT
-126 NMQGSVRSMQRS
+126 NMQGSVRSSVRS

-166 LGVNISQ
+166 LGVKISQ
-173 QEGTLTSLGK
+173 QEGTLESLGK

-195 DLKDGKATAT
+195 ELKDGKATAT

-226 ALFTNIDYVAILGV
+226 ALFTNIDYVAVIGV

-253 VDNGQEGTGTV
+253 IDNGQEGTGTV
-264 TLAKKDGSKMNGSNT
+264 TLAKKDGSKMNGSDT

-334 YVEVAG
+334 YVSVAG

-354 ATNQEYWGI
+354 ATNKEYWGI

-371 RYADIEQRNG
+371 RYADIEQRDG
-381 VSVVG
+381 ASVVG
-386 SQFFKDGYED
+386 SQFFKDGYKD
-396 NVNDIDLF
+396 SADDLDLF
-404 RYGAIKEALNLTSDN
+404 RYGSIQTALDLATDK
-419 GKSMWGNKS
+419 GKSLGTNKS
-428 LAQKLYTGV
+428 LIQKWYTSDGI
-437 LPGAAETTNKAQAVT
+437 LAGETTNRNQANA
-452 GDIVWYYTSEKH
+452 GDIVWYHTSVKH
-464 NKYRMPSKTELASLL
+464 NKYRMPSKTELAGLL

-503 VKPGKTA
+503 PKPGQPV
-510 VKATKL
+510 VKASKL
-516 NFKKSFYNLPDVTQE
+516 NFKKSLYNLPDVTHE
-531 VRLGHGLFLPLNGS
+531 VRLGHGLFLPLNGN
-545 RAMAAGLRQ
+545 RGMAAGLRDK
-554 YVRYRDLT
+554 VRFRDLT
-562 SRRLVAP
+562 SRRGIAP
-569 YSLYMA
+569 YSLYMSG
-575 ADMSGT
+575 DMGA
-581 LLENMELVMGDSFR
+581 LLTNWELVMGDSFQ
-595 MQHSNMTQGK
+595 MQATNFTQGK

>member
-24 INDEKASSNGLPKH
+24 INDEKASNNGLPKH

-50 SLKVDN
+50 SLKVAN

-77 DTRLTSYSFLNPS
+77 DTRLTEYSYLSPL
-90 GLPSGAKSA
+90 GLSGAVKSA
-99 RLRGEIEGALAKG
+99 RLRGEISGNLAKG

-117 LYPGSALQT
+117 LYPGNALKT
-126 NMQGSVRSMQRS
+126 NMQGSVRSSVRS

-173 QEGTLTSLGK
+173 QEGTLESLGK

-195 DLKDGKATAT
+195 ELKDGKATAT

-226 ALFTNIDYVAILGV
+226 ALFTNIDYVAVIGV

-253 VDNGQEGTGTV
+253 IDNGQEGTGTV
-264 TLAKKDGSKMNGSNT
+264 TLAKKDGSKMNGSDT

-334 YVEVAG
+334 YVSVAG

-354 ATNQEYWGI
+354 ATNKEYWGI

-371 RYADIEQRNG
+371 RYADIEQRDG
-381 VSVVG
+381 ASVVG
-386 SQFFKDGYED
+386 SQFFKDGYKD
-396 NVNDIDLF
+396 SADDLDLF
-404 RYGAIKEALNLTSDN
+404 RYGSIQTALDLATDK
-419 GKSMWGNKS
+419 GKSLGTNKS
-428 LAQKLYTGV
+428 LIQKWYTSDGI
-437 LPGAAETTNKAQAVT
+437 LAGETTNRNQANA
-452 GDIVWYYTSEKH
+452 GDIVWYHTSVKH
-464 NKYRMPSKTELASLL
+464 NKYRMPSKTELAGLL

-503 VKPGKTA
+503 PKPGQPV
-510 VKATKL
+510 VKASKL
-516 NFKKSFYNLPDVTQE
+516 NFKKSLYNLPDVTHE
-531 VRLGHGLFLPLNGS
+531 VRLGHGLFLPLNGN
-545 RAMAAGLRQ
+545 RGMAAGLRDK
-554 YVRYRDLT
+554 VRFRDLT
-562 SRRLVAP
+562 SRRGIAP
-569 YSLYMA
+569 YSLYMSG
-575 ADMSGT
+575 DMGA
-581 LLENMELVMGDSFR
+581 LLTNWELVMGDSFQ
-595 MQHSNMTQGK
+595 MQATNFTQGK

>member
-24 INDEKASSNGLPKH
+24 INDEKASSNGLPKY

-50 SLKVDN
+50 SLKVEN
-56 NKVVSYWEDGENFL
+56 NKVVSYWENGENFL
-70 VYQVTNP
+70 VYQVTSP
-77 DTRLTSYSFLNPS
+77 DTRLTEYSYLSPS
-90 GLPSGAKSA
+90 GLSGAVKSA
-99 RLRGEIEGALAKG
+99 RLRGEISGSLAKG

-117 LYPGSALQT
+117 LYPGNALKT
-126 NMQGSVRSMQRS
+126 NMQGSVRSSVRS

-143 YKIIEPMELE
+143 YKIIEPMEK
-153 DGEYVP
+153 DGDEYVP

-166 LGVNISQ
+166 LGVNVSQ
-173 QEGTLTSLGK
+173 QEGTLESLGK

-195 DLKDGKATAT
+195 EMTNGKATAT

-216 AISFKDKDAN
+216 AISFKNKDNN

-322 SVPVSAKETDKP
+322 SVPVSAKDTDKP

-354 ATNQEYWGI
+354 ATNKEYWGI

-371 RYADIEQRNG
+371 RYADQGQGDNG
-381 VSVVG
+381 TVIG
-386 SQFFKDGYED
+386 SQFFKEGYTD
-396 NVNDIDLF
+396 NVNDVDLF
-404 RYGAIKEALNLTSDN
+404 RYGAIKEALNLNSGK
-419 GKSMWGNKS
+419 GKSMPTNKG
-428 LAQKLYTGV
+428 LVQKWYKGD
-437 LPGAAETTNKAQAVT
+437 GMFAAETTDRSQAVT
-452 GDIVWYYTSEKH
+452 GDIVWYYTYNNH
-464 NKYRMPSKTELASLL
+464 NKYRMPQKSELAGLL
-479 DVNSWAAYC
+479 NVNSWAAYC

-503 VKPGKTA
+503 PKPGQTA

-531 VRLGHGLFLPLNGS
+531 VRLGHGLFLPLNGNRGIAS
-545 RAMAAGLRQ
+545 DK
-554 YVRYRDLT
+554 VRFRDLG
-562 SRRLVAP
+562 SRRLISP
-569 YSLYMA
+569 YSLYV
-575 ADMSGT
+575 SGDIGG
-581 LLENMELVMGDSFR
+581 LLQTWELVMGDSFR
-595 MQHSNMTQGK
+595 MQTTQHSQGK

-615 KQKDTFAPFEGI
+615 NQKDTFAPFNGI

>member
-24 INDEKASSNGLPKH
+24 INDEKVSSNGLPKY

-50 SLKVDN
+50 SLKVEN
-56 NKVVSYWEDGENFL
+56 NKVVSYWENGENFL
-70 VYQVTNP
+70 VYQVTSP
-77 DTRLTSYSFLNPS
+77 DTRLTEYSYLSPS
-90 GLPSGAKSA
+90 GLSGAVKSA
-99 RLRGEIEGALAKG
+99 RLRGEISGNLAKG

-117 LYPGSALQT
+117 LYPGNALKT
-126 NMQGSVRSMQRS
+126 NMQGSVRSSVRS

-173 QEGTLTSLGK
+173 QEGTLESLGK

-195 DLKDGKATAT
+195 EMTNGKATAT

-216 AISFKDKDAN
+216 AISFKNKDNN

-264 TLAKKDGSKMNGSNT
+264 TLAKKDGSKMNGSDT

-307 KNGKQFKEG
+307 KNGKEFKEG

-322 SVPVSAKETDKP
+322 SVPVSAKDTDKP

-340 VQWAKGNFIHYKDK
+340 VKWAKGNFIHYKDK
-354 ATNQEYWGI
+354 ATNKEYWGV

-371 RYADIEQRNG
+371 RYADQGQGDNG
-381 VSVVG
+381 TVIG
-386 SQFFKDGYED
+386 SQFFKENYKDD
-396 NVNDIDLF
+396 VNDIDLF
-404 RYGAIKEALNLTSDN
+404 RYGAIKEALNLTSDK
-419 GKSMWGNKS
+419 GKSMPTNKG
-428 LAQKLYTGV
+428 LVQKWYKGDAML
-437 LPGAAETTNKAQAVT
+437 AAETTDRSQAVT

-464 NKYRMPSKTELASLL
+464 NKYRMPQKSELAGLL
-479 DVNSWAAYC
+479 NVNSWAAYC

-503 VKPGKTA
+503 PKPGQTA

-531 VRLGHGLFLPLNGS
+531 VRLGHGLFLPLNGN
-545 RAMAAGLRQ
+545 RAIASDK
-554 YVRYRDLT
+554 VRFRDLG
-562 SRRLVAP
+562 SRRLISP
-569 YSLYMA
+569 YSLYV
-575 ADMSGT
+575 SGDIGA
-581 LLENMELVMGDSFR
+581 LLQTWELVMGDSFQ
-595 MQHSNMTQGK
+595 MQTTQHSQGK

-615 KQKDTFAPFEGI
+615 NQKDTFAPFNGI

>member
-24 INDEKASSNGLPKH
+24 INDEKVSSNGLPKY

-50 SLKVDN
+50 SLKVEN
-56 NKVVSYWEDGENFL
+56 NKVVSYWENGENFL
-70 VYQVTNP
+70 VYQVTSP
-77 DTRLTSYSFLNPS
+77 DTRLTEYSYLSPS
-90 GLPSGAKSA
+90 GLSGAVKSA
-99 RLRGEIEGALAKG
+99 RLRGEISGNLAKG

-117 LYPGSALQT
+117 LYPGNALKT
-126 NMQGSVRSMQRS
+126 NMQGSVRSSVRS

-173 QEGTLTSLGK
+173 QEGTLESLGK

-195 DLKDGKATAT
+195 EMTNGKATAT

-216 AISFKDKDAN
+216 AISFKNKDNN
-226 ALFTNIDYVAILGV
+226 ALFGNIDYVAILGV

-264 TLAKKDGSKMNGSNT
+264 TLATKDGSKMNGSNT

-322 SVPVSAKETDKP
+322 SVPVSAKDTDKP

-354 ATNQEYWGI
+354 ATNKEYWGI

-371 RYADIEQRNG
+371 RYADQGQGDNG
-381 VSVVG
+381 TVIG
-386 SQFFKDGYED
+386 SQFFKEGYTD
-396 NVNDIDLF
+396 NVNDVDLF
-404 RYGAIKEALNLTSDN
+404 RYGAIKEALNLNSGK
-419 GKSMWGNKS
+419 GKSMPTNKG
-428 LAQKLYTGV
+428 LVQKWYKGD
-437 LPGAAETTNKAQAVT
+437 GMFAAETTDRSQAVT

-464 NKYRMPSKTELASLL
+464 NKYRMPQKSELAGLL
-479 DVNSWAAYC
+479 NVNSWAAYC

-503 VKPGKTA
+503 PKPGQTA

-531 VRLGHGLFLPLNGS
+531 VRLGHGLFLPLNGN
-545 RAMAAGLRQ
+545 RAIASDKIRF
-554 YVRYRDLT
+554 RDLG
-562 SRRLVAP
+562 SRRLISP
-569 YSLYMA
+569 YSLYV
-575 ADMSGT
+575 SGDIGA
-581 LLENMELVMGDSFR
+581 LLQTWELVMGDSFQ
-595 MQHSNMTQGK
+595 MQTTQHSQGK

-615 KQKDTFAPFEGI
+615 NQKDTFAPFNGI

>member
-24 INDEKASSNGLPKH
+24 INDEKASSNGLPKY

-50 SLKVDN
+50 SLKVEN
-56 NKVVSYWEDGENFL
+56 NKVVSYWENGENFL
-70 VYQVTNP
+70 VYQVTSP
-77 DTRLTSYSFLNPS
+77 DTRLTEYSYLSPS
-90 GLPSGAKSA
+90 GLSGAVKSA
-99 RLRGEIEGALAKG
+99 RLRGEISGSLAKG

-117 LYPGSALQT
+117 LYPGNALKT
-126 NMQGSVRSMQRS
+126 NMQGSVRSSVRS

-143 YKIIEPMELE
+143 YKIIEPMEK
-153 DGEYVP
+153 DGDEYVP

-166 LGVNISQ
+166 LGVNVSQ
-173 QEGTLTSLGK
+173 QEGTLESLGK

-195 DLKDGKATAT
+195 EMTNGKATAT

-216 AISFKDKDAN
+216 AISFKNKDNN

-264 TLAKKDGSKMNGSNT
+264 TLAKKDGSKMNGSDT

-307 KNGKQFKEG
+307 KNGKEFKEG

-340 VQWAKGNFIHYKDK
+340 VKWAKGNFIHYKDK
-354 ATNQEYWGI
+354 ATNKEYWGV

-371 RYADIEQRNG
+371 RYADQGQGDNG
-381 VSVVG
+381 TVIG
-386 SQFFKDGYED
+386 SQFFKENYKDD
-396 NVNDIDLF
+396 VNDIDLF
-404 RYGAIKEALNLTSDN
+404 RYGAIKEALNLTSDK
-419 GKSMWGNKS
+419 GKSMPTNKG
-428 LAQKLYTGV
+428 LVQKWYKGDGML
-437 LPGAAETTNKAQAVT
+437 AAETTDRSQAVT
-452 GDIVWYYTSEKH
+452 GDIVWYYTYNNH
-464 NKYRMPSKTELASLL
+464 NKYRMPQKSELAGLL
-479 DVNSWAAYC
+479 NVNSWAAYC

-503 VKPGKTA
+503 PKPGQTA

-531 VRLGHGLFLPLNGS
+531 VRLGHGLFLPLNGN
-545 RAMAAGLRQ
+545 RAIASDK
-554 YVRYRDLT
+554 VRFRDLT
-562 SRRLVAP
+562 SRRLISP
-569 YSLYMA
+569 YSLYV
-575 ADMSGT
+575 SGDIGA
-581 LLENMELVMGDSFR
+581 LLQTWELVMGDSFR
-595 MQHSNMTQGK
+595 MQTTQHSQAK

-615 KQKDTFAPFEGI
+615 NQKDTFAPFDGI

>member
-24 INDEKASSNGLPKH
+24 INDEKVSSNGLPKY
-38 ELTVNVGSPETR
+38 ELTVNVGSPATR
-50 SLKVDN
+50 SLKVEN
-56 NKVVSYWEDGENFL
+56 NKVVSYWENGENFL
-70 VYQVTNP
+70 VYQVTSP
-77 DTRLTSYSFLNPS
+77 DTRLTEYSYLSPS
-90 GLPSGAKSA
+90 GLSGAVKSA
-99 RLRGEIEGALAKG
+99 RLRGKISGNLAKG

-117 LYPGSALQT
+117 LYPGNALKT
-126 NMQGSVRSMQRS
+126 NMQGSVRSSVRS

-173 QEGTLTSLGK
+173 QEGTLESLGK

-195 DLKDGKATAT
+195 EMTNGKATAT

-216 AISFKDKDAN
+216 AISFKNKDNN

-264 TLAKKDGSKMNGSNT
+264 TLAQKDGSKMNGSNT
-279 FYAAIIP
+279 FYAAILP

-307 KNGKQFKEG
+307 KNGKEFKEG

-340 VQWAKGNFIHYKDK
+340 VKWAKGNFIHYKDK
-354 ATNQEYWGI
+354 ATNKEYWGV

-371 RYADIEQRNG
+371 RYADQGQGDNG
-381 VSVVG
+381 TVIG
-386 SQFFKDGYED
+386 SQFFKENYKDD
-396 NVNDIDLF
+396 VNDIDLF
-404 RYGAIKEALNLTSDN
+404 RYGAIKEALNLTSDK
-419 GKSMWGNKS
+419 GKSMPTNKG
-428 LAQKLYTGV
+428 LVQKWYKGDGML
-437 LPGAAETTNKAQAVT
+437 AAETTDRSQAVT
-452 GDIVWYYTSEKH
+452 GDIVWYYTYNNH
-464 NKYRMPSKTELASLL
+464 NKYRMPQKSELAGLL
-479 DVNSWAAYC
+479 NVNSWAAYC

-503 VKPGKTA
+503 PKPGQTA

-531 VRLGHGLFLPLNGS
+531 VRLGHGLFLPLNGN
-545 RAMAAGLRQ
+545 RAIASDK
-554 YVRYRDLT
+554 VRFRDLG
-562 SRRLVAP
+562 SRRLISP
-569 YSLYMA
+569 YSLYV
-575 ADMSGT
+575 SGDIGA
-581 LLENMELVMGDSFR
+581 LLQTWELVMGDSFR
-595 MQHSNMTQGK
+595 MQTTQHSQGK

-615 KQKDTFAPFEGI
+615 NQKDTFAPFDGI

>member
-24 INDEKASSNGLPKH
+24 INDEKASSNGLPKY

-50 SLKVDN
+50 SLKVEN
-56 NKVVSYWEDGENFL
+56 NKVVSYWENGENFL
-70 VYQVTNP
+70 VYQVTSP
-77 DTRLTSYSFLNPS
+77 DTRLTEYSYLSPS
-90 GLPSGAKSA
+90 GLSGAVKSA
-99 RLRGEIEGALAKG
+99 RLRGEFSGNLAKG

-117 LYPGSALQT
+117 LYPGNALKT
-126 NMQGSVRSMQRS
+126 NMQGSVRSTVRS
-138 EDTDV
+138 EDTEV

-166 LGVNISQ
+166 LGVNVSQ
-173 QEGTLTSLGK
+173 QEGTLESLGK

-195 DLKDGKATAT
+195 EMTNGKATAT

-216 AISFKDKDAN
+216 AISFKNKDNN
-226 ALFTNIDYVAILGV
+226 ALFGNIDYVAILGV

-264 TLAKKDGSKMNGSNT
+264 TLAQKDGSKMNGSNT

-322 SVPVSAKETDKP
+322 SVPVSAKDTDKP

-354 ATNQEYWGI
+354 ATNKEYWGI

-371 RYADIEQRNG
+371 RYADQGQGDNG
-381 VSVVG
+381 TVIG
-386 SQFFKDGYED
+386 SQFFKEGYTD
-396 NVNDIDLF
+396 NVNDVDLF
-404 RYGAIKEALNLTSDN
+404 RYGAIKEALNLNSGK
-419 GKSMWGNKS
+419 GKSMPTNKG
-428 LAQKLYTGV
+428 LVQKWYKGDGML
-437 LPGAAETTNKAQAVT
+437 AAETTDRSQAVT
-452 GDIVWYYTSEKH
+452 GDIVWYYTYNNH
-464 NKYRMPSKTELASLL
+464 NKYRMPQKSELAGLL
-479 DVNSWAAYC
+479 NVNSWAAYC

-503 VKPGKTA
+503 PKPGQTA

-531 VRLGHGLFLPLNGS
+531 VRLGHGLFLPLNGN
-545 RAMAAGLRQ
+545 RAIASDK
-554 YVRYRDLT
+554 VRFRDLG
-562 SRRLVAP
+562 SRRLISP
-569 YSLYMA
+569 YSLYV
-575 ADMSGT
+575 SGDIGA
-581 LLENMELVMGDSFR
+581 LLQTWELVMGDSFR
-595 MQHSNMTQGK
+595 MQTTQHSQAK

-615 KQKDTFAPFEGI
+615 NQKDTFAPFDGI

>member
-6 TLVATAAF
+6 TLVATVAF

-24 INDEKASSNGLPKH
+24 INDEKASNNGLPKH

-50 SLKVDN
+50 SLKVAN

-77 DTRLTSYSFLNPS
+77 DTRLTEYSYLSPL
-90 GLPSGAKSA
+90 GLSGAVKSA
-99 RLRGEIEGALAKG
+99 RLRGEISGNLAKG

-117 LYPGSALQT
+117 LYPGNALKT
-126 NMQGSVRSMQRS
+126 NMQGSVRSSVRS

-173 QEGTLTSLGK
+173 QEGTLESLGK

-195 DLKDGKATAT
+195 ELKDGKATAT

-226 ALFTNIDYVAILGV
+226 ALFTNIDYVAVIGV

-253 VDNGQEGTGTV
+253 IDNGQEGTGTV
-264 TLAKKDGSKMNGSNT
+264 TLAKKDGSKMNGSDT

-334 YVEVAG
+334 YVSVAG

-354 ATNQEYWGI
+354 ATNKEYWGI

-371 RYADIEQRNG
+371 RYADIEQRDG
-381 VSVVG
+381 ASVVG
-386 SQFFKDGYED
+386 SQFFKDGYKD
-396 NVNDIDLF
+396 SADDLDLF
-404 RYGAIKEALNLTSDN
+404 RYGSIQTALDLATDK
-419 GKSMWGNKS
+419 GKSLGTNKS
-428 LAQKLYTGV
+428 LIQKWYTSDGI
-437 LPGAAETTNKAQAVT
+437 LAGETTNRNQANA
-452 GDIVWYYTSEKH
+452 GDIVWYHTSVKH
-464 NKYRMPSKTELASLL
+464 NKYRMPSKTELAGLL

-503 VKPGKTA
+503 PKPGQPV
-510 VKATKL
+510 VKASKL
-516 NFKKSFYNLPDVTQE
+516 NFKKSLYNLPDVTHE
-531 VRLGHGLFLPLNGS
+531 VRLGHGLFLPLNGN
-545 RAMAAGLRQ
+545 RGMAAGLRDK
-554 YVRYRDLT
+554 VRFRDLT
-562 SRRLVAP
+562 SRRGIAP
-569 YSLYMA
+569 YSLYMSG
-575 ADMSGT
+575 DMGA
-581 LLENMELVMGDSFR
+581 LLTNWELVMGDSFQ
-595 MQHSNMTQGK
+595 MQATNFTQGK

>member
-24 INDEKASSNGLPKH
+24 INDEKASSNGLPKY

-50 SLKVDN
+50 SLKVEN
-56 NKVVSYWEDGENFL
+56 NKVVSYWENGENFL
-70 VYQVTNP
+70 VYQVTSP
-77 DTRLTSYSFLNPS
+77 DTRLTEYSYLSPS
-90 GLPSGAKSA
+90 GLSGAVKSA
-99 RLRGEIEGALAKG
+99 RLRGEISGSLAKG

-117 LYPGSALQT
+117 LYPGNALKT
-126 NMQGSVRSMQRS
+126 NMQGSVRSSVRS

-143 YKIIEPMELE
+143 YKIIEPMEIE

-173 QEGTLTSLGK
+173 QEGTLESLGK

-195 DLKDGKATAT
+195 EMTNGKATAT

-216 AISFKDKDAN
+216 AISFKNKDNN

-264 TLAKKDGSKMNGSNT
+264 TLAKKDGSKMNGSDT

-322 SVPVSAKETDKP
+322 SVPVSAKDTDKP

-354 ATNQEYWGI
+354 ATNKEYWGI

-371 RYADIEQRNG
+371 RYADQGQGDNG
-381 VSVVG
+381 TVIG
-386 SQFFKDGYED
+386 SQFFKEGYTD
-396 NVNDIDLF
+396 NVNDVDLF
-404 RYGAIKEALNLTSDN
+404 RYGAIKEALNLNSGK
-419 GKSMWGNKS
+419 GKSMPTNKG
-428 LAQKLYTGV
+428 LVQKWYKGDGML
-437 LPGAAETTNKAQAVT
+437 AAETTDRSQAVT
-452 GDIVWYYTSEKH
+452 GDIVWYYTYNNH
-464 NKYRMPSKTELASLL
+464 NKYRMPQKSELAGLL
-479 DVNSWAAYC
+479 NVNSWAAYC

-503 VKPGKTA
+503 PKPGQTA

-531 VRLGHGLFLPLNGS
+531 VRLGHGLFLPLNGN
-545 RAMAAGLRQ
+545 RAIASDK
-554 YVRYRDLT
+554 VRFRDLG
-562 SRRLVAP
+562 SRRLISP
-569 YSLYMA
+569 YSLYV
-575 ADMSGT
+575 SGDIGA
-581 LLENMELVMGDSFR
+581 LLQTWELVMGDSFR
-595 MQHSNMTQGK
+595 MQTTQHSQAK

-615 KQKDTFAPFEGI
+615 NQKDTFAPFDGI

>member
-24 INDEKASSNGLPKH
+24 INDEKASSNGLPKY

-50 SLKVDN
+50 SLKVEN
-56 NKVVSYWEDGENFL
+56 NKVVSYWENGENFL
-70 VYQVTNP
+70 VYQVTSP
-77 DTRLTSYSFLNPS
+77 DTRLTEYSYLSPS
-90 GLPSGAKSA
+90 GLSGAVKSA
-99 RLRGEIEGALAKG
+99 RLRGEISGNLAKG

-117 LYPGSALQT
+117 LYPGNALKT
-126 NMQGSVRSMQRS
+126 NMQGSVRSSVRS

-166 LGVNISQ
+166 LGVNVSQ
-173 QEGTLTSLGK
+173 QEGTLESLGK

-195 DLKDGKATAT
+195 EMTNGKATAT

-216 AISFKDKDAN
+216 AISFKNKDNN

-264 TLAKKDGSKMNGSNT
+264 TLAQKDGSKMNGSNT

-307 KNGKQFKEG
+307 KNGKEFKEG

-354 ATNQEYWGI
+354 ATNKEYWGV

-371 RYADIEQRNG
+371 RYADQGQGDNG
-381 VSVVG
+381 TVIG
-386 SQFFKDGYED
+386 SQFFKENYKDD
-396 NVNDIDLF
+396 VNDIDLF
-404 RYGAIKEALNLTSDN
+404 RYGAIKEALNLTSDK
-419 GKSMWGNKS
+419 GKSMPTNKG
-428 LAQKLYTGV
+428 LVQKWYKGDGML
-437 LPGAAETTNKAQAVT
+437 AAETTDRSQAVT
-452 GDIVWYYTSEKH
+452 GDIVWYYTYNNH
-464 NKYRMPSKTELASLL
+464 NKYRMPQKSELAGLL
-479 DVNSWAAYC
+479 NVNSWAAYC

-503 VKPGKTA
+503 PKPGQSA

-531 VRLGHGLFLPLNGS
+531 VRLGHGLFLPLNGN
-545 RAMAAGLRQ
+545 RAIASDK
-554 YVRYRDLT
+554 VRFRDLG
-562 SRRLVAP
+562 SRRLISP
-569 YSLYMA
+569 YSLYV
-575 ADMSGT
+575 SGDIGA
-581 LLENMELVMGDSFR
+581 LLQTWELVMGDSFR
-595 MQHSNMTQGK
+595 MQTTQHSQAK

-615 KQKDTFAPFEGI
+615 NQKDTFAPFDGI

>member
-24 INDEKASSNGLPKH
+24 INDEKVSSNGLPKY
-38 ELTVNVGSPETR
+38 ELTVNVGSPATR
-50 SLKVDN
+50 SLKVEN
-56 NKVVSYWEDGENFL
+56 NKVVSYWENGENFL
-70 VYQVTNP
+70 VYQVTSP
-77 DTRLTSYSFLNPS
+77 DTRLTEYSYLSPS
-90 GLPSGAKSA
+90 GLSGAVKSA
-99 RLRGEIEGALAKG
+99 RLRGEISGNLAKG

-117 LYPGSALQT
+117 LYPGNALKT
-126 NMQGSVRSMQRS
+126 NMQGSVRSTVRS

-173 QEGTLTSLGK
+173 QEGTLESLGK

-195 DLKDGKATAT
+195 EMTNGKATAT

-216 AISFKDKDAN
+216 AISFKNKDNN

-264 TLAKKDGSKMNGSNT
+264 TLAQKDGSKMNGSNT
-279 FYAAIIP
+279 FYAAILP

-307 KNGKQFKEG
+307 KNGKEFKEG

-340 VQWAKGNFIHYKDK
+340 VKWAKGNFIHYKDK
-354 ATNQEYWGI
+354 ATNKEYWGV

-371 RYADIEQRNG
+371 RYADQGQGDNG
-381 VSVVG
+381 TVIG
-386 SQFFKDGYED
+386 SQFFKENYKDD
-396 NVNDIDLF
+396 VNDIDLF
-404 RYGAIKEALNLTSDN
+404 RYGAIKEALNLTSDK
-419 GKSMWGNKS
+419 GKSMPTNKG
-428 LAQKLYTGV
+428 LVQKWYKGDGML
-437 LPGAAETTNKAQAVT
+437 AAETTDRSQAVT
-452 GDIVWYYTSEKH
+452 GDIVWYYTYNNH
-464 NKYRMPSKTELASLL
+464 NKYRMPQKSELAGLL
-479 DVNSWAAYC
+479 NVNSWAAYC

-503 VKPGKTA
+503 PKPGQTA

-531 VRLGHGLFLPLNGS
+531 VRLGHGLFLPLNGN
-545 RAMAAGLRQ
+545 RAIASDK
-554 YVRYRDLT
+554 VRFRDLG
-562 SRRLVAP
+562 SRRLISP
-569 YSLYMA
+569 YSLYV
-575 ADMSGT
+575 SGDIGA
-581 LLENMELVMGDSFR
+581 LLQTWELVMGDSFR
-595 MQHSNMTQGK
+595 MQTTQHSQGK

-615 KQKDTFAPFEGI
+615 NQKDTFAPFDGI

>member
-24 INDEKASSNGLPKH
+24 INDEKVSSNGLPKY

-50 SLKVDN
+50 SLKVEN
-56 NKVVSYWEDGENFL
+56 NKVVSYWENGENFL
-70 VYQVTNP
+70 VYQVTSP
-77 DTRLTSYSFLNPS
+77 DTRLTEYSYLSPS
-90 GLPSGAKSA
+90 GLSGAVKSA
-99 RLRGEIEGALAKG
+99 RLRGEISGNLAKG

-117 LYPGSALQT
+117 LYPGNALKT
-126 NMQGSVRSMQRS
+126 NMQGSVRSSVRS

-173 QEGTLTSLGK
+173 QEGTLESLGK

-195 DLKDGKATAT
+195 ELKDGKATAT

-226 ALFTNIDYVAILGV
+226 ALFTNIDYVAVIGV

-253 VDNGQEGTGTV
+253 IDNGQEGTGTV

-279 FYAAIIP
+279 FYAAILP

-334 YVEVAG
+334 YVSVAG

-354 ATNQEYWGI
+354 ATNKEYWGI

-371 RYADIEQRNG
+371 RYADIEQRDG
-381 VSVVG
+381 ASVVG
-386 SQFFKDGYED
+386 SQFFKDGYKD
-396 NVNDIDLF
+396 SADDLDLF
-404 RYGAIKEALNLTSDN
+404 RYGSIQTALDLATDK
-419 GKSMWGNKS
+419 GKSLGTNKS
-428 LAQKLYTGV
+428 LIQKWYTSDGI
-437 LPGAAETTNKAQAVT
+437 LAGETTNRNQANA
-452 GDIVWYYTSEKH
+452 GDIVWYHTSVKH
-464 NKYRMPSKTELASLL
+464 NKYRMPSKTELAGLL

-503 VKPGKTA
+503 PKPGQPV
-510 VKATKL
+510 VKASKL
-516 NFKKSFYNLPDVTQE
+516 NFKKSLYNLPDVTHE
-531 VRLGHGLFLPLNGS
+531 VRLGHGLFLPLNGN
-545 RAMAAGLRQ
+545 RGMAAGLRDK
-554 YVRYRDLT
+554 VRFRDLT
-562 SRRLVAP
+562 SRRGIAP
-569 YSLYMA
+569 YSLYMSG
-575 ADMSGT
+575 DMGA
-581 LLENMELVMGDSFR
+581 LLTNWELVMGDSFQ
-595 MQHSNMTQGK
+595 MQATNFTQGK

>member
-24 INDEKASSNGLPKH
+24 INDEKASSNGLPKY
-38 ELTVNVGSPETR
+38 ELTVNVGSPATR

-77 DTRLTSYSFLNPS
+77 DTRLTEYSYLSPL
-90 GLPSGAKSA
+90 GLSGAVKSA
-99 RLRGEIEGALAKG
+99 RLRGEISGNLAKG

-117 LYPGSALQT
+117 LYPGNALKT
-126 NMQGSVRSMQRS
+126 NMQGSVRSSVRS

-173 QEGTLTSLGK
+173 QEGTLESLGK

-195 DLKDGKATAT
+195 ELKDGKATAT

-216 AISFKDKDAN
+216 AISFKNKDNN

-240 KPTGQLDLKTGNW
+240 KPTGQLDLKTGKW
-253 VDNGQEGTGTV
+253 EDNGQEGTGTV
-264 TLAKKDGSKMNGSNT
+264 TLAKKDGSKMNGSDT

-334 YVEVAG
+334 YVSVAG

-354 ATNQEYWGI
+354 ATNKEYWGI

-371 RYADIEQRNG
+371 RYADIEQRDG
-381 VSVVG
+381 ASVVG
-386 SQFFKDGYED
+386 SQFFKDGYKD
-396 NVNDIDLF
+396 SADDLDLF
-404 RYGAIKEALNLTSDN
+404 RYGSIQTALDLATDK
-419 GKSMWGNKS
+419 GKSLGTNKS
-428 LAQKLYTGV
+428 LIQKWYTSDGI
-437 LPGAAETTNKAQAVT
+437 LAGETTNRNQANA
-452 GDIVWYYTSEKH
+452 GDIVWYHTSVKH
-464 NKYRMPSKTELASLL
+464 NKYRMPSKTELAGLL

-503 VKPGKTA
+503 PKPGQPV
-510 VKATKL
+510 VKASKL
-516 NFKKSFYNLPDVTQE
+516 NFKKSLYNLPDVTHE
-531 VRLGHGLFLPLNGS
+531 VRLGHGLFLPLNGN
-545 RAMAAGLRQ
+545 RGMAAGLRDK
-554 YVRYRDLT
+554 VRFRDLT
-562 SRRLVAP
+562 SRRGIAP
-569 YSLYMA
+569 YSLYMSG
-575 ADMSGT
+575 DMGA
-581 LLENMELVMGDSFR
+581 LLTNWELVMGDSFQ
-595 MQHSNMTQGK
+595 MQATNFTQGK

>member
-24 INDEKASSNGLPKH
+24 INDEKASNNGLPKH

-50 SLKVDN
+50 SLKVAN

-77 DTRLTSYSFLNPS
+77 DTRLTEYSYLSPL
-90 GLPSGAKSA
+90 GLSGAVKSA
-99 RLRGEIEGALAKG
+99 RLRGEISGNLAKG

-117 LYPGSALQT
+117 LYPGNALKT
-126 NMQGSVRSMQRS
+126 NMQGSVRSSVRS

-173 QEGTLTSLGK
+173 QEGTLESLGK

-195 DLKDGKATAT
+195 ELKDGKATAT

-226 ALFTNIDYVAILGV
+226 ALFTNIDYVAVIGV

-253 VDNGQEGTGTV
+253 IDNGQEGTGTV

-334 YVEVAG
+334 YVSVAG

-354 ATNQEYWGI
+354 ATNKEYWGI

-371 RYADIEQRNG
+371 RYADIEQRDG
-381 VSVVG
+381 ASVVG
-386 SQFFKDGYED
+386 SQFFKDGYKD
-396 NVNDIDLF
+396 SADDLDLF
-404 RYGAIKEALNLTSDN
+404 RYGSIQTALDLATDK
-419 GKSMWGNKS
+419 GKSLGTNKS
-428 LAQKLYTGV
+428 LIQKWYTSDGI
-437 LPGAAETTNKAQAVT
+437 LAGETTNRNQANA
-452 GDIVWYYTSEKH
+452 GDIVWYHTSVKH
-464 NKYRMPSKTELASLL
+464 NKYRMPSKTELAGLL

-503 VKPGKTA
+503 PKPGQPV
-510 VKATKL
+510 VKASKL
-516 NFKKSFYNLPDVTQE
+516 NFKKSLYNLPDVTHE
-531 VRLGHGLFLPLNGS
+531 VRLGHGLFLPLNGN
-545 RAMAAGLRQ
+545 RGMAAGLRDK
-554 YVRYRDLT
+554 VRFRDLT
-562 SRRLVAP
+562 SRRGIAP
-569 YSLYMA
+569 YSLYMSG
-575 ADMSGT
+575 DMGA
-581 LLENMELVMGDSFR
+581 LLTNWELVMGDSFQ
-595 MQHSNMTQGK
+595 MQATNFTQGK

>member
-24 INDEKASSNGLPKH
+24 INDEKASSNGLPKY

-50 SLKVDN
+50 SLKVEN
-56 NKVVSYWEDGENFL
+56 NKVVSYWENGENFL
-70 VYQVTNP
+70 VYQVTSP
-77 DTRLTSYSFLNPS
+77 DTRLTEYSYLSPS
-90 GLPSGAKSA
+90 GLSGAVKSA
-99 RLRGEIEGALAKG
+99 RLRGEISGNLAKG

-117 LYPGSALQT
+117 LYPGNALKT
-126 NMQGSVRSMQRS
+126 NMQGSVRSSVRS

-143 YKIIEPMELE
+143 YKIIEPMEK
-153 DGEYVP
+153 DGDEYVP

-166 LGVNISQ
+166 LGVNVSQ
-173 QEGTLTSLGK
+173 QEGTLESLGK

-195 DLKDGKATAT
+195 EMTNGKATAT

-216 AISFKDKDAN
+216 AISFKNKDNN

-264 TLAKKDGSKMNGSNT
+264 TLAQKDGSKMNGSNT
-279 FYAAIIP
+279 FYAAILP

-307 KNGKQFKEG
+307 KNGKEFKEG

-340 VQWAKGNFIHYKDK
+340 VKWAKGNFIHYKDK
-354 ATNQEYWGI
+354 ATNKEYWGV

-371 RYADIEQRNG
+371 RYADQGQGDNG
-381 VSVVG
+381 TVIG
-386 SQFFKDGYED
+386 SQFFKENYKDD
-396 NVNDIDLF
+396 VNDIDLF
-404 RYGAIKEALNLTSDN
+404 RYGAIKEALNLTSDK
-419 GKSMWGNKS
+419 GKSMPTNKG
-428 LAQKLYTGV
+428 LVQKWYKGDGML
-437 LPGAAETTNKAQAVT
+437 AAETTDRSQAVT
-452 GDIVWYYTSEKH
+452 GDIVWYYTYNNH
-464 NKYRMPSKTELASLL
+464 NKYRMPQKSELAGLL
-479 DVNSWAAYC
+479 NVNSWAAYC

-503 VKPGKTA
+503 PKPGQSA

-531 VRLGHGLFLPLNGS
+531 VRLGHGLFLPLNGN
-545 RAMAAGLRQ
+545 RAIASDK
-554 YVRYRDLT
+554 VRFRDLG
-562 SRRLVAP
+562 SRRLISP
-569 YSLYMA
+569 YSLYV
-575 ADMSGT
+575 SGDIGA
-581 LLENMELVMGDSFR
+581 LLQTWELVMGDSFR
-595 MQHSNMTQGK
+595 MQTTQHSQAK

>member
-24 INDEKASSNGLPKH
+24 INDEKASSNGLPKY

-50 SLKVDN
+50 SLKVEN
-56 NKVVSYWEDGENFL
+56 NKVVSYWENGENFL
-70 VYQVTNP
+70 VYQVTSP
-77 DTRLTSYSFLNPS
+77 DTRLTEYSYLSPS
-90 GLPSGAKSA
+90 GLSGAVKSA
-99 RLRGEIEGALAKG
+99 RLRGEISGNLAKG

-117 LYPGSALQT
+117 LYPGNALKT
-126 NMQGSVRSMQRS
+126 NMQGSVRSSVRS

-143 YKIIEPMELE
+143 YKIIESMELE

-173 QEGTLTSLGK
+173 QEGTLESLGK

-195 DLKDGKATAT
+195 EMTNGKATAT

-216 AISFKDKDAN
+216 AISFKNKDNN

-264 TLAKKDGSKMNGSNT
+264 TLAKKDGSKMNGSDT

-307 KNGKQFKEG
+307 KNGKEFKEG

-340 VQWAKGNFIHYKDK
+340 VKWAKGNFIHYKDK
-354 ATNQEYWGI
+354 ATNKEYWGI

-371 RYADIEQRNG
+371 RYADQGQGDNG
-381 VSVVG
+381 TVVG
-386 SQFFKDGYED
+386 SQFFKDGYTD
-396 NVNDIDLF
+396 DVNDIDLF
-404 RYGAIKEALNLTSDN
+404 RFGAIKEALNLKSDK
-419 GKSMWGNKS
+419 GKSMPTNKG
-428 LAQKLYTGV
+428 LVQKWYKGDGML
-437 LPGAAETTNKAQAVT
+437 AAETTDRSQAVT
-452 GDIVWYYTSEKH
+452 GDIVWYYTYNNH
-464 NKYRMPSKTELASLL
+464 NKYRMPQKSELAGLL
-479 DVNSWAAYC
+479 NVNSWAAYC

-503 VKPGKTA
+503 PKPGQTA

-531 VRLGHGLFLPLNGS
+531 VRLGHGLFLPLNGN
-545 RAMAAGLRQ
+545 RAIASDK
-554 YVRYRDLT
+554 VRFRDLA
-562 SRRLVAP
+562 SRRLISP
-569 YSLYMA
+569 YSLYV
-575 ADMSGT
+575 SGDIGA
-581 LLENMELVMGDSFR
+581 LLQTWELVMGDSFQ
-595 MQHSNMTQGK
+595 MQTTQHSQGK

-615 KQKDTFAPFEGI
+615 NQKDTFAPFNGI

>member
-24 INDEKASSNGLPKH
+24 INDEKASSNGLPKY

-50 SLKVDN
+50 SLKVEN
-56 NKVVSYWEDGENFL
+56 NKVVSYWENGENFL
-70 VYQVTNP
+70 VYQVTSP
-77 DTRLTSYSFLNPS
+77 DTRLTEYSYLSPS
-90 GLPSGAKSA
+90 GLSGAVKSA
-99 RLRGEIEGALAKG
+99 RLRGEISGNLAKG

-117 LYPGSALQT
+117 LYPGNALKT
-126 NMQGSVRSMQRS
+126 NMQGSVRSSVRS

-143 YKIIEPMELE
+143 YKIIEPMEK
-153 DGEYVP
+153 DGDEYVP

-166 LGVNISQ
+166 LGVNVSQ
-173 QEGTLTSLGK
+173 QEGTLESLGK

-195 DLKDGKATAT
+195 ELKDGKATAT
-205 VNSMSRKVAIW
+205 VEKMSRKVAIW

-226 ALFTNIDYVAILGV
+226 ALFGNIDYVAILGV

-264 TLAKKDGSKMNGSNT
+264 TLAQKDGSKMNGSNT

-307 KNGKQFKEG
+307 KNGKEFKEG

-354 ATNQEYWGI
+354 ATNKEYWGV

-371 RYADIEQRNG
+371 RYADQGQGDNG
-381 VSVVG
+381 TVIG
-386 SQFFKDGYED
+386 SQFFKENYKDD
-396 NVNDIDLF
+396 VNDIDLF
-404 RYGAIKEALNLTSDN
+404 RYGAIKEALNLTSDK
-419 GKSMWGNKS
+419 GKSMPTNKG
-428 LAQKLYTGV
+428 LVQKWYKGDGML
-437 LPGAAETTNKAQAVT
+437 AAETTDRSQAVT

-464 NKYRMPSKTELASLL
+464 NKYRMPQKSELAGLL
-479 DVNSWAAYC
+479 NVNSWAAYC

-503 VKPGKTA
+503 PKPGQTA

-531 VRLGHGLFLPLNGS
+531 VRLGHGLFLPLNGN
-545 RAMAAGLRQ
+545 RAIASDK
-554 YVRYRDLT
+554 VRFRDLG
-562 SRRLVAP
+562 SRRLISP
-569 YSLYMA
+569 YSLYV
-575 ADMSGT
+575 SGDIGA
-581 LLENMELVMGDSFR
+581 LLQTWELVMGDSFR
-595 MQHSNMTQGK
+595 MQTTQHSQAK

-615 KQKDTFAPFEGI
+615 NQKDTFAPFDGI

>member
-24 INDEKASSNGLPKH
+24 INDEKASSNGLPKY

-50 SLKVDN
+50 SLKVEN
-56 NKVVSYWEDGENFL
+56 NKVVSYWENGENFL
-70 VYQVTNP
+70 VYQVTSP
-77 DTRLTSYSFLNPS
+77 DTRLTEYSYLSPS
-90 GLPSGAKSA
+90 GLSGAVKSA
-99 RLRGEIEGALAKG
+99 RLRGEISGSLAKG

-117 LYPGSALQT
+117 LYPGNALKT
-126 NMQGSVRSMQRS
+126 NMQGSVRSSVRS

-143 YKIIEPMELE
+143 YKIIEPMEK
-153 DGEYVP
+153 DGDEYVP

-166 LGVNISQ
+166 LGVNVSQ
-173 QEGTLTSLGK
+173 QEGTLESLGK

-195 DLKDGKATAT
+195 EMTNGKATAT

-216 AISFKDKDAN
+216 AISFKNKDNN

-264 TLAKKDGSKMNGSNT
+264 TLAKKDGSKMNGSDT

-307 KNGKQFKEG
+307 KNGKEFKEG

-340 VQWAKGNFIHYKDK
+340 VKWAKGNFIHYKDK
-354 ATNQEYWGI
+354 ATNKEYWGV

-371 RYADIEQRNG
+371 RYADQGQGDNG
-381 VSVVG
+381 TVIG
-386 SQFFKDGYED
+386 SQFFKENYKDD
-396 NVNDIDLF
+396 VNDIDLF
-404 RYGAIKEALNLTSDN
+404 RYGAIKEALNLTSDK
-419 GKSMWGNKS
+419 GKSMPTNKG
-428 LAQKLYTGV
+428 LVQKWYKGDGML
-437 LPGAAETTNKAQAVT
+437 AAETTDRSQAVT
-452 GDIVWYYTSEKH
+452 GDIVWYYTYNNH
-464 NKYRMPSKTELASLL
+464 NKYRMPQKSELAGLL
-479 DVNSWAAYC
+479 NVNSWAAYC

-503 VKPGKTA
+503 PKPGQTA

-531 VRLGHGLFLPLNGS
+531 VRLGHGLFLPLNGN
-545 RAMAAGLRQ
+545 RAIASDK
-554 YVRYRDLT
+554 VRFRDLG
-562 SRRLVAP
+562 SRRLISP
-569 YSLYMA
+569 YSLYVSG
-575 ADMSGT
+575 DMGG
-581 LLENMELVMGDSFR
+581 LLQTWELVMGDSFR
-595 MQHSNMTQGK
+595 MQTTQHSQAK

-615 KQKDTFAPFEGI
+615 NQKDTFAPFDGI

>member
-24 INDEKASSNGLPKH
+24 INDEKASNNGLPKY

-50 SLKVDN
+50 SFKLDN

-99 RLRGEIEGALAKG
+99 RLRGDISGNLAKG

-117 LYPGSALQT
+117 LYPGIALQT

-138 EDTDV
+138 EDTEV
-143 YKIIEPMELE
+143 YKIIEPMEK
-153 DGEYVP
+153 DGDEYVP

-173 QEGTLTSLGK
+173 QEGTLESLGK

-195 DLKDGKATAT
+195 ELKDGKATAT
-205 VNSMSRKVAIW
+205 VNKMSRKVAIW
-216 AISFKDKDAN
+216 AISFKNKDDN
-226 ALFTNIDYVAILGV
+226 SLFTNIDYVAVVGV
-240 KPTGQLDLKTGNW
+240 KPTGQLDLKTGDW
-253 VDNGQEGTGTV
+253 VDNGHEGTGTV

-279 FYAAIIP
+279 FYAAILP

-316 EIYTNK
+316 EIYTSK

-334 YVEVAG
+334 YVTVAN

-354 ATNQEYWGI
+354 ATNKEYWGI

-371 RYADIEQRNG
+371 RYADIEQRDG
-381 VSVVG
+381 ALVVG
-386 SQFFKDGYED
+386 SQFFKEGYKD
-396 NVNDIDLF
+396 NADDLDLF
-404 RYGAIKEALNLTSDN
+404 RYGSIQTALDLATDK
-419 GKSMWGNKS
+419 GKSLGPNKS
-428 LAQKLYTGV
+428 LIQKWYTGDR
-437 LPGAAETTNKAQAVT
+437 LLAGETTNRSQANA

-464 NKYRMPSKTELASLL
+464 NKYRMPKKEELEGLL
-479 DVNSWAAYC
+479 NVNSWAAYC
-488 YTDKGNKVYGMYFCD
+488 YTDKGNKVYGMYFTD
-503 VKPGKTA
+503 VKPGQPV

-516 NFKKSFYNLPDVTQE
+516 NFKKSLYNLPDVTHE
-531 VRLGHGLFLPLNGS
+531 VRLGHGLFLPLNGN
-545 RAMAAGLRQ
+545 RGMAAGLRDK
-554 YVRYRDLT
+554 VRFRDLT
-562 SRRLVAP
+562 SRRGIAP
-569 YSLYMA
+569 YSLYM
-575 ADMSGT
+575 SGEMGA
-581 LLENMELVMGDSFR
+581 LLTNWELVMGDSFR
-595 MQHSNMTQGK
+595 MQATNFTQGK

>member
-6 TLVATAAF
+6 TLVATVAF
-14 ALSFASCSDT
+14 ALSFTSCSDT
-24 INDEKASSNGLPKH
+24 INDEKASSNGLPKY

-50 SLKVDN
+50 TLKVAN

-70 VYQVTNP
+70 VYQVTSP
-77 DTRLTSYSFLNPS
+77 DTRLTSYSFLSPS
-90 GLPSGAKSA
+90 GLPSDAKSA
-99 RLRGEIEGALAKG
+99 RLRGEIDGSLAKG

-143 YKIIEPMELE
+143 YKIIEPMEK
-153 DGEYVP
+153 DGDEYVP

-173 QEGTLTSLGK
+173 QEGTLESLGK
-183 LYDLQYGRAAVT
+183 LYDLQYGKAAVT
-195 DLKDGKATAT
+195 ELKDRKATAT

-264 TLAKKDGSKMNGSNT
+264 TLAKKDGSKMNGSDT

-307 KNGKQFKEG
+307 KNGKEFKEG

-371 RYADIEQRNG
+371 RYADQGEGDNG
-381 VSVVG
+381 TVIG
-386 SQFFKDGYED
+386 SQFFKDGYTD
-396 NVNDIDLF
+396 DVNDIDLF
-404 RYGAIKEALNLTSDN
+404 RFGAITEALNLNSDK
-419 GKSMWGNKS
+419 GKSLWTNGSMVQKWYKGDGPAA
-428 LAQKLYTGV
+428 AQ
-437 LPGAAETTNKAQAVT
+437 TTNKAQAVA
-452 GDIVWYYTSEKH
+452 GDIVWYHTSENH
-464 NKYRMPSKTELASLL
+464 NKYRMPQKSELESLL
-479 DVNSWAAYC
+479 SVNSWAAYC

-531 VRLGHGLFLPLNGS
+531 VRLGHGLFLPLNGNRGIAS
-545 RAMAAGLRQ
+545 DK
-554 YVRYRDLT
+554 VRFRDLA
-562 SRRLVAP
+562 SRRLIAP
-569 YSLYMA
+569 YSLYV
-575 ADMSGT
+575 SGEIGA
-581 LLENMELVMGDSFR
+581 LLQTWELVMGDSFR
-595 MQHSNMTQGK
+595 MQTTQHSQGK

-615 KQKDTFAPFEGI
+615 NQKDTFAPFEGI

>member
-6 TLVATAAF
+6 TLVATVAF

-24 INDEKASSNGLPKH
+24 INDEKASNNGLPKY

-50 SLKVDN
+50 SLKVEN

-70 VYQVTNP
+70 VYQVTSP
-77 DTRLTSYSFLNPS
+77 DTRLTSYSFLSPS
-90 GLPSGAKSA
+90 GLPSDAKSA
-99 RLRGEIEGALAKG
+99 RLRGEIDGALAKG

-117 LYPGSALQT
+117 LYPGDALKT
-126 NMQGSVRSMQRS
+126 DMQGSVRSSVRS

-173 QEGTLTSLGK
+173 QEGTLESLGK

-195 DLKDGKATAT
+195 ELKDGKATAT
-205 VNSMSRKVAIW
+205 VNKMSRKVAIW
-216 AISFKDKDAN
+216 AISFKDKDAS
-226 ALFTNIDYVAILGV
+226 ASFGNIDYVAILGV
-240 KPTGQLDLKTGNW
+240 KPTGQLDLKTGKW
-253 VDNGQEGTGTV
+253 EDNGQEGTGTV
-264 TLAKKDGSKMNGSNT
+264 TLAKKDGSKMNGSDT

-286 GTYTDVTVMVAA
+286 GRYTDVTVMVAA

-307 KNGKQFKEG
+307 KNGKEFKEG

-334 YVEVAG
+334 YVFVAG

-354 ATNQEYWGI
+354 ATSQEYWGI

-371 RYADIEQRNG
+371 RYADKEQRG
-381 VSVVG
+381 GASVVG
-386 SQFFKDGYED
+386 SQFFEDGYED

-404 RYGAIKEALNLTSDN
+404 RYGAIKEALNLTSAS
-419 GKSMWGNKS
+419 GKSTPLNNTLTKKWFNGEG
-428 LAQKLYTGV
+428 L
-437 LPGAAETTNKAQAVT
+437 GAAEVSNKSQAVA
-452 GDIVWYYTSEKH
+452 GDIVWYYTSDKH
-464 NKYRMPSKTELASLL
+464 NKYRMPSKTDLEGLL

-503 VKPGKTA
+503 PKPGQTA
-510 VKATKL
+510 VKATSL
-516 NFKKSFYNLPDVTQE
+516 NFKKSLYNLPDVTHE
-531 VRLGHGLFLPLNGS
+531 VRLGHGLFLPLNGN
-545 RAMAAGLRQ
+545 RAMVIGGRHK
-554 YVRYRDLT
+554 VRFRDLT
-562 SRRLVAP
+562 SRRGIPP

-575 ADMSGT
+575 GDIKG
-581 LLENMELVMGDSFR
+581 LLNNWELVMGASFR
-595 MQHSNMTQGK
+595 MQSSNISQAK

>member
-24 INDEKASSNGLPKH
+24 INDEKVSSNGLPKY

-50 SLKVDN
+50 SLKVEN
-56 NKVVSYWEDGENFL
+56 NKVVSYWENGENFL
-70 VYQVTNP
+70 VYQVTSP
-77 DTRLTSYSFLNPS
+77 DTRLTEYSYLSPS
-90 GLPSGAKSA
+90 GLSGAVKSA
-99 RLRGEIEGALAKG
+99 RLRGEISGNLAKG

-117 LYPGSALQT
+117 LYPGNALKT
-126 NMQGSVRSMQRS
+126 NMQGSVRSSVRS

-173 QEGTLTSLGK
+173 QEGTLESLGK

-195 DLKDGKATAT
+195 EMTNGKATAT

-216 AISFKDKDAN
+216 AISFKNKDNN

-264 TLAKKDGSKMNGSNT
+264 TLAKKDGSKMNGSDT

-307 KNGKQFKEG
+307 KNGKEFKEG

-340 VQWAKGNFIHYKDK
+340 VKWAKGNFIHYKDK
-354 ATNQEYWGI
+354 ATNKEYWGV

-371 RYADIEQRNG
+371 RYADQGQGDNG
-381 VSVVG
+381 TVIG
-386 SQFFKDGYED
+386 SQFFKENYKDD
-396 NVNDIDLF
+396 VNDIDLF
-404 RYGAIKEALNLTSDN
+404 RYGAIKEALNLTSDK
-419 GKSMWGNKS
+419 GKSMPTNKG
-428 LAQKLYTGV
+428 LVQKWYKGDGML
-437 LPGAAETTNKAQAVT
+437 AAETTDRSQAVT

-464 NKYRMPSKTELASLL
+464 NKYRMPQKSELAGLL
-479 DVNSWAAYC
+479 NVNSWAAYC

-503 VKPGKTA
+503 PKPGQTA

-531 VRLGHGLFLPLNGS
+531 VRLGHGLFLPLNGN
-545 RAMAAGLRQ
+545 RAIASDKIRF
-554 YVRYRDLT
+554 RDLG
-562 SRRLVAP
+562 SRRLISP
-569 YSLYMA
+569 YSLYV
-575 ADMSGT
+575 SGDIGA
-581 LLENMELVMGDSFR
+581 LLQTWELVMGDSFQ
-595 MQHSNMTQGK
+595 MQTTQHSQGK

-615 KQKDTFAPFEGI
+615 NQKDTFAPFDGI